1 MNKKISQFD
10 VATSLNTGDILTI
23 VQEGT
28 NKQISKE
35 DFNTSLSDTFATN
48 DKVAQVEE
56 DVDNLETKV
65 DSNYTDLSNKIVEGD
80 TNVTNNLTSTV
91 NSYYDVLNNKIITLE
106 DKHDSDLDS
115 VNNTVQ
121 EWIDEIDDKSTLDQ
135 LHDALNKITVLENL
149 VTQLAQLI
157 SEGGGGSGEVPGFHT
172 QSTATIFPLSGYY
185 YTGDTNDLTTTD
197 TLNQALSKLE
207 GKIRSVEGSI
217 GGDTKY
223 MITSYD
229 NTAPTDGNLYSA
241 RRSDMNYISKKTD
254 DTANGYIKFLKGI
267 QGGQTFREGFLGEG
281 ASLYPVNGRWK
292 FEVDDLFVRGAMT
305 VNELIVNEIKATGGD
320 ILVTIADI
328 EIIDVSTTDTNDYKC
343 KFDTQDGTKHNPF
356 VEGDQAI
363 CQIFDGKNVK
373 RYWRM
378 VSEVGDDYIVLSQS
392 VCEPGSAVPEVGD
405 KVLQLG
411 NRYPDHTDRRSAIMI
426 SARGSEGPSIT
437 FYDNI
442 DDFNL
447 VGKEY
452 TRISKNSKFVGT
464 ISQVSGNGDIVRV
477 PIDRGQYIPGTTY
490 YHYDRVSYDGRLW
503 LCMAIS
509 TTAEPSVDNE
519 EWLLQVDKGEAGQAG
534 DDVAK
539 WVEIVGDRL
548 FMYDNPDFTGTPE
561 PASITLT
568 CNTYGMENPTYVW
581 INKATNL
588 IISNSR
594 ELLVTPSM
602 FGDRRNMM
610 VRCTVTYDGKDY
622 YDETQ
627 LAKLGDGAQGENA
640 YYIDLSNGNMT
651 IPYDSSGNN
660 PLITITDV
668 YTYVYAYYGTNPL
681 VIQEITANTVEG
693 AATVNIEGD
702 KVSLTSLGSPSARI
716 QLHVK
721 INDNITLTKDLWINK
736 VHNGENGFDGV
747 DASYVMLSGEQI
759 FKYDQVGA
767 VTPSAIKLY
776 ATVYGLN
783 NPTYKWFWSVAGENN
798 WAELKNEV
806 GNILVVSPTGDYFK
820 GTVNEVTFKVE
831 VTTAAGGGPTY
842 TDMMTINKVFDGKD
856 GVSPYRGVL
865 SNESHTVPATYDGIV
880 DSADLANAK
889 TTYTLYQG
897 TRELEASEYT
907 ITYTNLDDNTQNQL
921 AHDTD
926 SKTLTVAR
934 LGNSYNSTVF
944 KVEFKVDSS
953 VVDVCDFTIT
963 KAKGGVPGD
972 YEISVYC
979 RSNESQP
986 GTPTF
991 NNRPS
996 AGGSYS
1002 NGNYWYVDAPASNGY
1017 AIWKS
1022 TALFDGKTGLKK
1034 SGESWTTPTK
1044 ISGIDG
1050 QDGSGTIM
1058 VFKAYSKTSTP
1069 STPTGS
1075 NVPPSGWYTSPP
1087 AYDSSYQALYM
1098 SKATVGTN
1106 NQATSSWSTPRPISG
1121 PAGPA
1126 GATGA
1131 SGPALNIRGEYVPG
1145 ARYYRSKDLVD
1156 IVYHT
1161 GTEKYYMV
1169 SPRITSTTATP
1180 GSSSEWTVMN
1190 SFENLATK
1198 LFFAEEAT
1206 IGGWVF
1212 SKANE
1217 SYIRSVSNTVRLDG
1231 SSSPKDNLHF
1241 AIGANAFSSP
1251 SSAVLRIDKTGK
1263 LFCSNVELTGKI
1275 TANSGKIGGFSI
1287 ENSWLKTDT
1296 SIANNATFISMT
1308 NSAATIRFGQDLVPS
1323 SAGGSFTLTS
1333 EITNNNTQSTS
1344 FLGKTQ
1350 NCAIRAKATKANR
1363 NIGLYSVGK
1372 IISTDGVSWLTD
1384 VKTVWKTSF
1393 PYDELHAC
1401 NEFVFQLDKDMSF
1414 NLPTPAQISNAWG
1427 GTTGNSNGADPQWQS
1442 LYTFT
1447 LLNTRHSK
1455 RLWVRG
1461 VSEAPLV
1468 NHDGAIHNPGNYTYG
1483 TEVLYPGDVC
1493 TFRYFNRNWH
1503 IDVISRK

>member
-35 DFNTSLSDTFATN
+35 NFTTSLSDTFATN

-121 EWIDEIDDKSTLDQ
+121 EWIDEIDNKSTLDQ
-135 LHDALNKITVLENL
+135 LHDALNKVTVLENL

-223 MITSYD
+223 MITSND

-241 RRSDMNYISKKTD
+241 KRSDMNYISKKTD

-320 ILVTIADI
+320 ILVTVADI

-490 YHYDRVSYDGRLW
+490 YYYDRVSYDGRLW

-509 TTAEPSVDNE
+509 TTNPPSVDNE

-539 WVEIVGDRL
+539 WVEITGERL
-548 FMYDNPDFTGTPE
+548 FMYDNPDFTGDPK
-561 PASITLT
+561 PALITLT
-568 CNTYGMENPTYVW
+568 CNAYGMENPTYVW
-581 INKATNL
+581 TNKYTSEVIGDTKYL
-588 IISNSR
+588 DVR
-594 ELLVTPSM
+594 PDM
-602 FGDRRNMM
+602 FGDRRNIL
-610 VRCTVTYDGKDY
+610 VRCTVTYEGSEY

-640 YYIDLSNGNMT
+640 YYVDLSNGNMT
-651 IPYDSSGNN
+651 VPYDSSGNN

-681 VIQEITANTVEG
+681 VIQEITAETVDG
-693 AATVNIEGD
+693 VATVSIEND

-716 QLHVK
+716 QLTIK
-721 INDNITLTKDLWINK
+721 INDSVTLTKDLWINK
-736 VHNGENGFDGV
+736 VHNGEDGFDGV
-747 DASYVMLSGEQI
+747 DASYVMLSGEQV
-759 FKYDQVGA
+759 FKYDKSGTVS
-767 VTPSAIKLY
+767 PSNITLY
-776 ATVYGLN
+776 ANVYGLTSV
-783 NPTYKWFWSVAGENN
+783 TYTWSWSVAGENS
-798 WAELKNEV
+798 WTTLDNEN
-806 GNILVVSPTGDYFK
+806 GSTLLVSPTGSYF
-820 GTVNEVTFKVE
+820 GSSVNEVTFRVE
-831 VTTAAGGGPTY
+831 VTSTNGGGATY
-842 TDMMTINKVFDGKD
+842 YDVLTINKLYDGKD
-856 GVSPYRGVL
+856 GESPYRGVL
-865 SNESHTVPATYDGIV
+865 SNEAHTVAAMYNGTV
-880 DSADLANAK
+880 DSAELAKAK

-897 TRELEASEYT
+897 TRELSTSEYS
-907 ITYTNLDDNTQNQL
+907 ISYTNVDDTYQNQL
-921 AHDTD
+921 SHSSSTR
-926 SKTLTVAR
+926 TLTVAR
-934 LGNSYNSTVF
+934 LGTSYDSTVF
-944 KVEFKVDSS
+944 KIEFKVGGKT
-953 VVDVCDFTIT
+953 VDVCDFTIT

-972 YEISVYC
+972 FEISVYC
-979 RSNESQP
+979 KTTSSSVSA
-986 GTPTF
+986 PTF
-991 NNRPS
+991 SSRPS
-996 AGGSYS
+996 VGGSYS
-1002 NGNYWYVDAPASNGY
+1002 NGNYWYIDPPAATGSY

-1022 TALFDGKTGLKK
+1022 TALFDGETGLKK
-1034 SGESWTTPTK
+1034 SGEVWTTPVK
-1044 ISGIDG
+1044 ISGMDG
-1050 QDGSGTIM
+1050 QDGQDGDRG
-1058 VFKAYSKTSTP
+1058 P
-1069 STPTGS
+1069 QGPQG
-1075 NVPPSGWYTSPP
+1075 PPGEDG
-1087 AYDSSYQALYM
+1087 AKGD
-1098 SKATVGTN
+1098 
-1106 NQATSSWSTPRPISG
+1106 SG
-1121 PAGPA
+1121 PG
-1126 GATGA
+1126 
-1131 SGPALNIRGEYVPG
+1131 LNFRGEYNSS
-1145 ARYYRSKDLVD
+1145 YYYYWTDDLRDVVKRGG
-1156 IVYHT
+1156 VYYAANKAT
-1161 GTEKYYMV
+1161 
-1169 SPRITSTTATP
+1169 ITP
-1180 GSSSEWTVMN
+1180 GWSASEWKAMN
-1190 SFENLATK
+1190 SFENIATGI
-1198 LFFAEEAT
+1198 LFAEEAT
-1206 IGGWVF
+1206 IGGWRF
-1212 SKANE
+1212 SPAD
-1217 SYIRSVSNTVRLDG
+1217 SGYIRSLTGNACIYGRETASIPVFATGDTDGHRGFDETTNMSNPNASVKIWQSGIIAVGSDLDSCGMSGIGTGSNSVRFWAGEVHSNRNSAPFKVMQDG
-1231 SSSPKDNLHF
+1231 SFVATN
-1241 AIGANAFSSP
+1241 G
-1251 SSAVLRIDKTGK
+1251 T
-1263 LFCSNVELTGKI
+1263 LTGTFQTRSSGSRVTIQARGTALSI
-1275 TANSGKIGGFSI
+1275 TDSSGKETVAVYGNEIGGSI
-1287 ENSWLKTDT
+1287 TLRDSSTGGLGYEVILSRNGFRLYTT
-1296 SIANNATFISMT
+1296 ST
-1308 NSAATIRFGQDLVPS
+1308 NFY
-1323 SAGGSFTLTS
+1323 
-1333 EITNNNTQSTS
+1333 
-1344 FLGKTQ
+1344 
-1350 NCAIRAKATKANR
+1350 
-1363 NIGLYSVGK
+1363 NIGVGSNNM
-1372 IISTDGVSWLTD
+1372 IYTRIPIAASNHS
-1384 VKTVWKTSF
+1384 
-1393 PYDELHAC
+1393 
-1401 NEFVFQLDKDMSF
+1401 
-1414 NLPTPAQISNAWG
+1414 NLPSGALYRDSNY
-1427 GTTGNSNGADPQWQS
+1427 NVKVKP
-1442 LYTFT
+1442 
-1447 LLNTRHSK
+1447 
-1455 RLWVRG
+1455 
-1461 VSEAPLV
+1461 
-1468 NHDGAIHNPGNYTYG
+1468 
-1483 TEVLYPGDVC
+1483 
-1493 TFRYFNRNWH
+1493 
-1503 IDVISRK
+1503 

>member
-135 LHDALNKITVLENL
+135 LHNALNKITVLENL

-157 SEGGGGSGEVPGFHT
+157 SEGGGTSGEVPGFHT

-241 RRSDMNYISKKTD
+241 KRSDMNYISKKTD

-320 ILVTIADI
+320 ILVTVADI

-490 YHYDRVSYDGRLW
+490 YYYDRVSYDGRLW

-509 TTAEPSVDNE
+509 TTNPPSVDNE

-539 WVEIVGDRL
+539 WVEITGERL
-548 FMYDNPDFTGTPE
+548 FMYDNPDFTGDPK
-561 PASITLT
+561 PATITLT
-568 CNTYGMENPTYVW
+568 CNAYGMENPTYVW
-581 INKATNL
+581 TNKYTSEVIGDTKYL
-588 IISNSR
+588 DVR
-594 ELLVTPSM
+594 PDM
-602 FGDRRNMM
+602 FGDRRNIL
-610 VRCTVTYDGKDY
+610 VRCTVTYEGSEY

-640 YYIDLSNGNMT
+640 YYVDLSNGNMT
-651 IPYDSSGNN
+651 VPYDSSGNN

-681 VIQEITANTVEG
+681 VIQEITAETVDG
-693 AATVNIEGD
+693 VATVSIEND

-716 QLHVK
+716 KLTIK
-721 INDNITLTKDLWINK
+721 INDSVTLTKDLWINK
-736 VHNGENGFDGV
+736 VHNGEDGFDGV
-747 DASYVMLSGEQI
+747 DASYVMLSGEQV
-759 FKYDQVGA
+759 FKYNKSGTVS
-767 VTPSAIKLY
+767 PSNITLY
-776 ATVYGLN
+776 ANVYGLTSV
-783 NPTYKWFWSVAGENN
+783 TYTWSWSVAGENS
-798 WAELKNEV
+798 WTTLDNEN
-806 GNILVVSPTGDYFK
+806 GSTLLVSPTGSYF
-820 GTVNEVTFKVE
+820 GSSVNEVTFRVE
-831 VTTAAGGGPTY
+831 VTSTNGGGATY
-842 TDMMTINKVFDGKD
+842 YDVLTINKLYDGKD
-856 GVSPYRGVL
+856 GESPYRGVL
-865 SNESHTVPATYDGIV
+865 SNEAHTVAAMYNGTV
-880 DSADLANAK
+880 DSAELAKAK

-897 TRELEASEYT
+897 TRELSTSEYS
-907 ITYTNLDDNTQNQL
+907 ISYTNVDDTYQNQL
-921 AHDTD
+921 SHSSSTR
-926 SKTLTVAR
+926 TLTVAR
-934 LGNSYNSTVF
+934 LGTSYDSTVF
-944 KVEFKVDSS
+944 KIEFKVGGKT
-953 VVDVCDFTIT
+953 VDVCDFTIT

-972 YEISVYC
+972 FEISVYC
-979 RSNESQP
+979 KTTSSSV
-986 GTPTF
+986 GAPTF
-991 NNRPS
+991 SSRPS

-1002 NGNYWYVDAPASNGY
+1002 NGNYWYIDPPAATGSY

-1022 TALFDGKTGLKK
+1022 TALFDGETGLKK
-1034 SGESWTTPTK
+1034 SGESWTTPVK
-1044 ISGIDG
+1044 ISGMDG
-1050 QDGSGTIM
+1050 QDGQDGDRG
-1058 VFKAYSKTSTP
+1058 P
-1069 STPTGS
+1069 QGPQG
-1075 NVPPSGWYTSPP
+1075 PPGEDG
-1087 AYDSSYQALYM
+1087 AKGD
-1098 SKATVGTN
+1098 
-1106 NQATSSWSTPRPISG
+1106 SG
-1121 PAGPA
+1121 PG
-1126 GATGA
+1126 
-1131 SGPALNIRGEYVPG
+1131 LNFRGEYNSS
-1145 ARYYRSKDLVD
+1145 YYYYWTDDLRDVVKRNG
-1156 IVYHT
+1156 VYYAANKAT
-1161 GTEKYYMV
+1161 
-1169 SPRITSTTATP
+1169 ITP
-1180 GSSSEWTVMN
+1180 GWSASEWKAMN
-1190 SFENLATK
+1190 SFENIATGV
-1198 LFFAEEAT
+1198 LFAEEAT
-1206 IGGWVF
+1206 IGGWRF
-1212 SKANE
+1212 SPAD
-1217 SYIRSVSNTVRLDG
+1217 SGYIRS
-1231 SSSPKDNLHF
+1231 
-1241 AIGANAFSSP
+1241 
-1251 SSAVLRIDKTGK
+1251 
-1263 LFCSNVELTGKI
+1263 LTGNACLYGKETAQIPVFAAGNEEGYKGFDSSTGMSNPKASVKI
-1275 TANSGKIGGFSI
+1275 WQSGYIAVGSDSNNCGMSGVG
-1287 ENSWLKTDT
+1287 T
-1296 SIANNATFISMT
+1296 SGDSVRFWAGKVFESR
-1308 NSAATIRFGQDLVPS
+1308 NSAPFKVTQD
-1323 SAGGSFTLTS
+1323 GSFTANNGTLTGAFKTGTS
-1333 EITNNNTQSTS
+1333 GVRIIMDPSGTTYPFVMYNSSGARSMTIDMDADSGGYSIINLGYYTNSSISSGCYMSTAGFGFTASGKCS
-1344 FLGKTQ
+1344 FTVGVGPHYTIP
-1350 NCAIRAKATKANR
+1350 NS
-1363 NIGLYSVGK
+1363 LYLKLS
-1372 IISTDGVSWLTD
+1372 
-1384 VKTVWKTSF
+1384 
-1393 PYDELHAC
+1393 
-1401 NEFVFQLDKDMSF
+1401 
-1414 NLPTPAQISNAWG
+1414 NLPTSAANLPS
-1427 GTTGNSNGADPQWQS
+1427 GAVFRD
-1442 LYTFT
+1442 
-1447 LLNTRHSK
+1447 
-1455 RLWVRG
+1455 
-1461 VSEAPLV
+1461 
-1468 NHDGAIHNPGNYTYG
+1468 
-1483 TEVLYPGDVC
+1483 GDVLK
-1493 TFRYFNRNWH
+1493 
-1503 IDVISRK
+1503 IKV

>member
-157 SEGGGGSGEVPGFHT
+157 SEGGGTSGEVPGFHT

-223 MITSYD
+223 MITSND

-241 RRSDMNYISKKTD
+241 KRSDMNYISKKTD

-320 ILVTIADI
+320 ILVTVADI

-343 KFDTQDGTKHNPF
+343 KFDTQDGTKYNPF

-464 ISQVSGNGDIVRV
+464 ISQVSGNGDIIRV

-490 YHYDRVSYDGRLW
+490 YYYDRVSYDGRLW

-509 TTAEPSVDNE
+509 TTNPPSVDNE

-539 WVEIVGDRL
+539 WVEITGERL
-548 FMYDNPDFTGTPE
+548 FMYDNPDFTGDPN
-561 PASITLT
+561 PATITLT
-568 CNTYGMENPTYVW
+568 CNAYGMENPTYVW
-581 INKATNL
+581 TNKYTSEVIGDTKYL
-588 IISNSR
+588 DVR
-594 ELLVTPSM
+594 PDM
-602 FGDRRNMM
+602 FGDRRNIL
-610 VRCTVTYDGKDY
+610 VRCTVTYEGSEY

-640 YYIDLSNGNMT
+640 YYVDLSNGNMT
-651 IPYDSSGNN
+651 VPYDSSGNN

-681 VIQEITANTVEG
+681 VIQEITAETVDG
-693 AATVNIEGD
+693 VATVSIEND

-716 QLHVK
+716 QLTIK
-721 INDNITLTKDLWINK
+721 INDSVTLTKDLWINK
-736 VHNGENGFDGV
+736 VHNGEDGFDGV
-747 DASYVMLSGEQI
+747 DASYVMLSGEQV
-759 FKYDQVGA
+759 FKYDKSGTVS
-767 VTPSAIKLY
+767 PSNITLY
-776 ATVYGLN
+776 ANVYGLTSA
-783 NPTYKWFWSVAGENN
+783 TYTWSWSIAGENS
-798 WAELKNEV
+798 WTTLDNE
-806 GNILVVSPTGDYFK
+806 NSSTLLVSPTGSYF
-820 GTVNEVTFKVE
+820 GSSVNEVTFRVE
-831 VTTAAGGGPTY
+831 VTSTNGGGATY
-842 TDMMTINKVFDGKD
+842 YDVLTINKLYDGKD
-856 GVSPYRGVL
+856 GESPYRGVL
-865 SNESHTVPATYDGIV
+865 SNEAHTVAATYNGVV
-880 DSADLANAK
+880 DSDELAKAK

-897 TRELEASEYT
+897 TRELSTSEYS
-907 ITYTNLDDNTQNQL
+907 ISYTNVDDTYQNQL
-921 AHDTD
+921 SHDT
-926 SKTLTVAR
+926 STRTLTVAR
-934 LGNSYNSTVF
+934 LGTSYDSTVF
-944 KVEFKVDSS
+944 KIEFKVGGKT
-953 VVDVCDFTIT
+953 VDVCDFTIT

-972 YEISVYC
+972 FEISVYC
-979 RSNESQP
+979 KTTSSSV
-986 GTPTF
+986 GAPTF
-991 NNRPS
+991 SSRPS
-996 AGGSYS
+996 SGGSYS
-1002 NGNYWYVDAPASNGY
+1002 NGNYWYIDPPAATGSY

-1022 TALFDGKTGLKK
+1022 TALFDGETGLKK
-1034 SGESWTTPTK
+1034 SGESWTTPVK
-1044 ISGIDG
+1044 ISGMDG
-1050 QDGSGTIM
+1050 QDGQDGDRG
-1058 VFKAYSKTSTP
+1058 P
-1069 STPTGS
+1069 QGPQG
-1075 NVPPSGWYTSPP
+1075 PPGEDG
-1087 AYDSSYQALYM
+1087 AKGD
-1098 SKATVGTN
+1098 
-1106 NQATSSWSTPRPISG
+1106 SG
-1121 PAGPA
+1121 PG
-1126 GATGA
+1126 
-1131 SGPALNIRGEYVPG
+1131 LNFRGEYNKD
-1145 ARYYRSKDLVD
+1145 YYYYWTDDLRDVVKRNG
-1156 IVYHT
+1156 VYYAANKAT
-1161 GTEKYYMV
+1161 
-1169 SPRITSTTATP
+1169 ITP
-1180 GSSSEWTVMN
+1180 GWSASEWKAMN
-1190 SFENLATK
+1190 SFENIATGV
-1198 LFFAEEAT
+1198 LFAEEAT
-1206 IGGWVF
+1206 IGGWRF
-1212 SKANE
+1212 SPSDS
-1217 SYIRSVSNTVRLDG
+1217 SYIRSLSNKVCIYGADSGEDIPFLTAG
-1231 SSSPKDNLHF
+1231 S
-1241 AIGANAFSSP
+1241 GANYGFDTSTKKPNTKAP
-1251 SSAVLRIDKTGK
+1251 LKMYHGGT
-1263 LFCSNVELTGKI
+1263 LTVGDGQV
-1275 TANSGKIGGFSI
+1275 TAN
-1287 ENSWLKTDT
+1287 
-1296 SIANNATFISMT
+1296 
-1308 NSAATIRFGQDLVPS
+1308 
-1323 SAGGSFTLTS
+1323 AG
-1333 EITNNNTQSTS
+1333 ITGN
-1344 FLGKTQ
+1344 
-1350 NCAIRAKATKANR
+1350 
-1363 NIGLYSVGK
+1363 
-1372 IISTDGVSWLTD
+1372 
-1384 VKTVWKTSF
+1384 
-1393 PYDELHAC
+1393 
-1401 NEFVFQLDKDMSF
+1401 
-1414 NLPTPAQISNAWG
+1414 
-1427 GTTGNSNGADPQWQS
+1427 GTTGSSVRFWAGSTFSNRTSAPFRVKQDGSFEATNGTLTGTFQTGTSGSRVIIRSRGTAVSVVDSGGSETVNISGSDNSGSIILKD
-1442 LYTFT
+1442 
-1447 LLNTRHSK
+1447 HSGGG
-1455 RLWVRG
+1455 L
-1461 VSEAPLV
+1461 
-1468 NHDGAIHNPGNYTYG
+1468 G
-1483 TEVLYPGDVC
+1483 TEVQLNTKGFSLFKNSSLIAAIGYVYSSGGYMLVSKIPIAGANYSNLPSGTLYRDSNYNVKVKP
-1493 TFRYFNRNWH
+1493 
-1503 IDVISRK
+1503 

>member
-35 DFNTSLSDTFATN
+35 NFTTSLSDTFATN

-80 TNVTNNLTSTV
+80 TNVTNNLTSTI

-135 LHDALNKITVLENL
+135 LHDALNKVTVLENL

-223 MITSYD
+223 MITSND

-241 RRSDMNYISKKTD
+241 KRSDMNYISKKTD

-320 ILVTIADI
+320 ILVTVADI

-343 KFDTQDGTKHNPF
+343 KFDTQDGTKYNPF

-452 TRISKNSKFVGT
+452 TRISKNSQFVGT

-490 YHYDRVSYDGRLW
+490 YYYDRVSYDGRLW

-509 TTAEPSVDNE
+509 TTNPPSVDNE

-539 WVEIVGDRL
+539 WVEITGERL
-548 FMYDNPDFTGTPE
+548 FMYDNPDFTGDPK
-561 PASITLT
+561 PALITLT
-568 CNTYGMENPTYVW
+568 CNAYGMENPTYVW
-581 INKATNL
+581 TNKYTSEVIGDTKYL
-588 IISNSR
+588 DVR
-594 ELLVTPSM
+594 PDM
-602 FGDRRNMM
+602 FGDRRNIL
-610 VRCTVTYDGKDY
+610 VRCTVTYEGSEY

-651 IPYDSSGNN
+651 VPYDSSGNN

-681 VIQEITANTVEG
+681 VIQEITAETVDG
-693 AATVNIEGD
+693 VATVSIEND

-716 QLHVK
+716 QLTVK
-721 INDNITLTKDLWINK
+721 INDSVTLTKDLWINK
-736 VHNGENGFDGV
+736 VHNGEDGFDGV

-759 FKYDQVGA
+759 FKYDKVGA
-767 VTPSAIKLY
+767 VTPSNITLY

-783 NPTYKWFWSVAGENN
+783 DPIYKWSWSVAGENN
-798 WAELKNEV
+798 WTELTNEV
-806 GNILVVSPTGDYFK
+806 GSTLVVSPTGDYFN
-820 GTVNEVTFKVE
+820 GTTNEVTFKVE
-831 VTTAAGGGPTY
+831 VTTAAGGGSTY
-842 TDMMTINKVFDGKD
+842 MDMMTINKVFDGKD
-856 GVSPYRGVL
+856 GESPYRGLL
-865 SNESHTVPATYDGIV
+865 SNESHTVPATYNGIV
-880 DSADLANAK
+880 DSTDLAKAK

-897 TRELEASEYT
+897 TRELETSEYT

-921 AHDTD
+921 AHDTS

-934 LGNSYNSTVF
+934 LGNSYDSTVF
-944 KVEFKVDSS
+944 KIEFKVGGKT
-953 VVDVCDFTIT
+953 VDVCDFTIT

-972 YEISVYC
+972 FEISVYC
-979 RSNESQP
+979 KTTSSSV
-986 GTPTF
+986 GAPTF
-991 NNRPS
+991 SSRPS
-996 AGGSYS
+996 SGGSYS
-1002 NGNYWYVDAPASNGY
+1002 NGNYWYIDPPAATGSY

-1022 TALFDGKTGLKK
+1022 TALFDGETGLKK
-1034 SGESWTTPTK
+1034 SGEVWTTPVK
-1044 ISGIDG
+1044 ISGQDG
-1050 QDGSGTIM
+1050 QDGQDGEQG
-1058 VFKAYSKTSTP
+1058 P
-1069 STPTGS
+1069 QGPQG
-1075 NVPPSGWYTSPP
+1075 PPGENG
-1087 AYDSSYQALYM
+1087 AKGD
-1098 SKATVGTN
+1098 
-1106 NQATSSWSTPRPISG
+1106 SG
-1121 PAGPA
+1121 PG
-1126 GATGA
+1126 
-1131 SGPALNIRGEYVPG
+1131 LNFRGEYNSS
-1145 ARYYRSKDLVD
+1145 YYYYWTDDLRDVVKRSG
-1156 IVYHT
+1156 VYYAANKAT
-1161 GTEKYYMV
+1161 
-1169 SPRITSTTATP
+1169 ITP
-1180 GSSSEWTVMN
+1180 GWSASEWKAMN
-1190 SFENLATK
+1190 SFENIATGV
-1198 LFFAEEAT
+1198 LFAEEAT
-1206 IGGWVF
+1206 IGGWRF
-1212 SKANE
+1212 SPSDS
-1217 SYIRSVSNTVRLDG
+1217 SYIRAVSNTVCIYGADASEDVPFLSAGYGSNYGYNTSTKKPNTKAPLKMYAGGTITVGDGQVTANAGITGNGTTSSSVRFWAGSTFDNRTSAPFRVKQDG
-1231 SSSPKDNLHF
+1231 SFVATNGTLTGTFQTKDSGARIYISSTNLNMYN
-1241 AIGANAFSSP
+1241 GSNAEVFSLESYDLSSVKTASININHVINGRIQSSMFISP
-1251 SSAVLRIDKTGK
+1251 SVIEKRSQGVLWAALGGAYG
-1263 LFCSNVELTGKI
+1263 LFVRPGI
-1275 TANSGKIGGFSI
+1275 
-1287 ENSWLKTDT
+1287 
-1296 SIANNATFISMT
+1296 
-1308 NSAATIRFGQDLVPS
+1308 LVNQ
-1323 SAGGSFTLTS
+1323 T
-1333 EITNNNTQSTS
+1333 EITDSAYPAGTIYYDTKDGNR
-1344 FLGKTQ
+1344 LKIKT
-1350 NCAIRAKATKANR
+1350 A
-1363 NIGLYSVGK
+1363 
-1372 IISTDGVSWLTD
+1372 
-1384 VKTVWKTSF
+1384 
-1393 PYDELHAC
+1393 
-1401 NEFVFQLDKDMSF
+1401 
-1414 NLPTPAQISNAWG
+1414 
-1427 GTTGNSNGADPQWQS
+1427 
-1442 LYTFT
+1442 
-1447 LLNTRHSK
+1447 
-1455 RLWVRG
+1455 
-1461 VSEAPLV
+1461 
-1468 NHDGAIHNPGNYTYG
+1468 
-1483 TEVLYPGDVC
+1483 
-1493 TFRYFNRNWH
+1493 
-1503 IDVISRK
+1503 

>member
-157 SEGGGGSGEVPGFHT
+157 SEGGNTSGEVPGFHT

-223 MITSYD
+223 MITSND

-241 RRSDMNYISKKTD
+241 KRSDLNYISKKNN
-254 DTANGYIKFLKGI
+254 DTANGYITFLNGI

-320 ILVTIADI
+320 ILVTVADM
-328 EIIDVSTTDTNDYKC
+328 EIIEVTTTETNDYKC
-343 KFDTQDGTKHNPF
+343 KFDTQDGTKYNQF

-378 VSEVGDDYIVLSQS
+378 VSEVGDDYVVLSQS

-405 KVLQLG
+405 TILQLG

-426 SARGSEGPSIT
+426 SARGTEGPSIT

-447 VGKEY
+447 VDKEY
-452 TRISKNSKFVGT
+452 TRISKNSRFVGT

-490 YHYDRVSYDGRLW
+490 YYYDRVSYDGRLW
-503 LCMAIS
+503 LCMATS

-548 FMYDNPDFTGTPE
+548 FMYDNPEFTGTPE

-581 INKATNL
+581 TNRYTNEIIGNSKEL
-588 IISNSR
+588 I
-594 ELLVTPSM
+594 VTPSR
-602 FGDRRNMM
+602 FDDRRNILI
-610 VRCTVTYDGKDY
+610 RCTVTYEGSEY

-651 IPYDSSGNN
+651 VPYDSSGNN

-668 YTYVYAYYGTNPL
+668 YTYVYAYYGITPL
-681 VIQEITANTVEG
+681 VIQEIKASVVDGT
-693 AATVNIEGD
+693 ATVSIEND

-716 QLHVK
+716 QLTVK
-721 INDNITLTKDLWINK
+721 INDSITLTKDLWVNK
-736 VHNGENGFDGV
+736 VQNGEDGFDGT
-747 DASYVMLSGEQI
+747 DASYVLLSGEQV
-759 FKYDQVGA
+759 FKYDKNNTVS
-767 VTPSAIKLY
+767 PSNITLY
-776 ATVYGLN
+776 ASVYN
-783 NPTYKWFWSVAGENN
+783 ISSVYYTWSWSIAGENN
-798 WAELKNEV
+798 WTTLTNEV
-806 GNILVVSPTGDYFK
+806 DNTLLVSPTGSYFSS
-820 GTVNEVTFKVE
+820 GVEEVTFKVE
-831 VTTAAGGGPTY
+831 VTSTNGGGAVY
-842 TDMMTINKVFDGKD
+842 SDMMTINKLYDGTD
-856 GVSPYRGVL
+856 GISPYHGTL
-865 SNESHTVPATYDGIV
+865 SNESHTVAATYDGAV
-880 DSADLANAK
+880 SSAELSKAK
-889 TTYTLYQG
+889 TTYALYQG
-897 TRELEASEYT
+897 ITELDANEYT
-907 ITYTNLDDNTQNQL
+907 ISYTNLDDNTQNQL

-934 LGNSYNSTVF
+934 LGSSYDSTVF
-944 KVEFKVDSS
+944 KVEFKVGGS

-986 GTPTF
+986 SAPSF
-991 NNRPS
+991 SSRPS
-996 AGGSYS
+996 SGGSYS
-1002 NGNYWYVDAPASNGY
+1002 NGNYWYIDAPASNGY

-1022 TALFDGKTGLKK
+1022 TALFDGETGLKK
-1034 SGESWTTPTK
+1034 SGETWTTPTK
-1044 ISGIDG
+1044 ISGVDG
-1050 QDGSGTIM
+1050 QDGSGTVM
-1058 VFKAYSKTSTP
+1058 VFRTYTKGSTP
-1069 STPTGS
+1069 PTPSGTS
-1075 NVPPSGWYTSPP
+1075 VPPSNWYTNPP
-1087 AYDSSYQALYM
+1087 TYDEDYYDLFM
-1098 SKATVGTN
+1098 SKATVSADN
-1106 NQATSSWSTPRPISG
+1106 VATSSWSTPVKING
-1121 PAGPA
+1121 PAGPQ
-1126 GATGA
+1126 GATGD
-1131 SGPALNIRGEYVPG
+1131 SGPALNIRGEWKSSTT
-1145 ARYYRSKDLVD
+1145 YYRNSDLVD
-1156 IVYHT
+1156 VVYYT
-1161 GTEKYYMV
+1161 NTNTYYMV
-1169 SPRITSTTATP
+1169 SSGIANTTAEPST
-1180 GSSSEWTVMN
+1180 SNAWTALN

-1198 LFFAEEAT
+1198 LFFAKEAT
-1206 IGGWVF
+1206 IGGWQFSETSENYIKSIQGNVCLYGRETSEVPVF
-1212 SKANE
+1212 AAGNTDGYRGFDSTNKRANPYA
-1217 SYIRSVSNTVRLDG
+1217 SIKIWQSGYIGVGSGTNACGMSGTGTDSSSVRFWAGITYDSRSSAPFRVLQDG
-1231 SSSPKDNLHF
+1231 SF
-1241 AIGANAFSSP
+1241 FS
-1251 SSAVLRIDKTGK
+1251 TNGT
-1263 LFCSNVELTGKI
+1263 LTGVFQTGTSGVRI
-1275 TANSGKIGGFSI
+1275 VINPTTTTYPFVMYNGNGTRCMTIDMDEDSGGYSIINLGYYANSSI
-1287 ENSWLKTDT
+1287 S
-1296 SIANNATFISMT
+1296 SGIFIST
-1308 NSAATIRFGQDLVPS
+1308 
-1323 SAGGSFTLTS
+1323 AGLGFRASGCSFAVTS
-1333 EITNNNTQSTS
+1333 GASTS
-1344 FLGKTQ
+1344 FPNALGL
-1350 NCAIRAKATKANR
+1350 R
-1363 NIGLYSVGK
+1363 LS
-1372 IISTDGVSWLTD
+1372 
-1384 VKTVWKTSF
+1384 
-1393 PYDELHAC
+1393 
-1401 NEFVFQLDKDMSF
+1401 
-1414 NLPTPAQISNAWG
+1414 NLPTSSSG
-1427 GTTGNSNGADPQWQS
+1427 LSSGMVYRDGE
-1442 LYTFT
+1442 T
-1447 LLNTRHSK
+1447 LKIT
-1455 RLWVRG
+1455 V
-1461 VSEAPLV
+1461 
-1468 NHDGAIHNPGNYTYG
+1468 
-1483 TEVLYPGDVC
+1483 
-1493 TFRYFNRNWH
+1493 
-1503 IDVISRK
+1503 

>member
-106 DKHDSDLDS
+106 GKHDSDLDS

-254 DTANGYIKFLKGI
+254 DIANGYIKFLKGI

-320 ILVTIADI
+320 ILVTVADM

-343 KFDTQDGTKHNPF
+343 KFDTQDGTKYNQF

-490 YHYDRVSYDGRLW
+490 YYYDRVSYDGRLW

-509 TTAEPSVDNE
+509 TTNPPSVDNE

-539 WVEIVGDRL
+539 WVEITGERL
-548 FMYDNPDFTGTPE
+548 FMYDNPNFTGDPK
-561 PASITLT
+561 PAMITLT
-568 CNTYGMENPTYVW
+568 CNAYGMENPTYVW
-581 INKATNL
+581 TNKYTSEVIGDTKYL
-588 IISNSR
+588 DVR
-594 ELLVTPSM
+594 PDM
-602 FGDRRNMM
+602 FGDRRNIL
-610 VRCTVTYDGKDY
+610 VRCTVTYEGSEY

-640 YYIDLSNGNMT
+640 YYVDLSNGNMT
-651 IPYDSSGNN
+651 VPYDSSGNN

-681 VIQEITANTVEG
+681 VIQEITAETVDG
-693 AATVNIEGD
+693 VATVSIEND

-716 QLHVK
+716 KLTIK
-721 INDNITLTKDLWINK
+721 INDSVTLTKDLWINK
-736 VHNGENGFDGV
+736 VHNGEDGFDGV
-747 DASYVMLSGEQI
+747 DASYVMLSGEQV
-759 FKYDQVGA
+759 FKYDKSGTVS
-767 VTPSAIKLY
+767 PSNITLY
-776 ATVYGLN
+776 ANVYGLTSV
-783 NPTYKWFWSVAGENN
+783 TYTWSWSVAGENS
-798 WAELKNEV
+798 WTTLDNEN
-806 GNILVVSPTGDYFK
+806 GSTLLVSPTGSYF
-820 GTVNEVTFKVE
+820 GSSVNEVTFRVE
-831 VTTAAGGGPTY
+831 VTSTNGGGATY
-842 TDMMTINKVFDGKD
+842 YDVLTINKLYDGKD
-856 GVSPYRGVL
+856 GESPYRGVL
-865 SNESHTVPATYDGIV
+865 SNEAHTVAATYNGVV
-880 DSADLANAK
+880 DSDELAKAK

-897 TRELEASEYT
+897 TRELNTSEYS
-907 ITYTNLDDNTQNQL
+907 ISYTNVDDTYQNQL
-921 AHDTD
+921 SHNSSTR
-926 SKTLTVAR
+926 TLTVAR
-934 LGNSYNSTVF
+934 LGNSYDSTVF
-944 KVEFKVDSS
+944 KIEFKVGGKT
-953 VVDVCDFTIT
+953 VDVCDFTIT

-979 RSNESQP
+979 KTTSSSV
-986 GTPTF
+986 GAPTF
-991 NNRPS
+991 NSRPS

-1002 NGNYWYVDAPASNGY
+1002 NGNYWYIDPPAATGSY

-1022 TALFDGKTGLKK
+1022 TALFDGETGLKK
-1034 SGESWTTPTK
+1034 SGESWTTPVK
-1044 ISGIDG
+1044 ISGMDG
-1050 QDGSGTIM
+1050 QNGQNGSPGPQGPPGD
-1058 VFKAYSKTSTP
+1058 KGD
-1069 STPTGS
+1069 TGAK
-1075 NVPPSGWYTSPP
+1075 G
-1087 AYDSSYQALYM
+1087 D
-1098 SKATVGTN
+1098 
-1106 NQATSSWSTPRPISG
+1106 SG
-1121 PAGPA
+1121 PG
-1126 GATGA
+1126 
-1131 SGPALNIRGEYVPG
+1131 LNFRGEYNDN
-1145 ARYYRSKDLVD
+1145 YYYYWTEDLRDVVKRNG
-1156 IVYHT
+1156 VYYAANKAT
-1161 GTEKYYMV
+1161 
-1169 SPRITSTTATP
+1169 ITP
-1180 GSSSEWTVMN
+1180 GWSASEWKAMN
-1190 SFENLATK
+1190 SFENIATGV
-1198 LFFAEEAT
+1198 LFAEEAT
-1206 IGGWVF
+1206 IGGWRF
-1212 SKANE
+1212 SPSNS
-1217 SYIRSVSNTVRLDG
+1217 SYIRALSNTVCIYGADASEDVPFLSAGSGSNYGYDTSTKKPNTKAPLKIYAGGTITVGDGQVTADAGITGNGTSWDSVRFWAGETFANRTSAPFKVTQNGSVRATNGDFYGKFTAGASSGKRLVIDNSDPTWPMKFYNSNNKAILQLGTDTTG
-1231 SSSPKDNLHF
+1231 SSMILS
-1241 AIGANAFSSP
+1241 
-1251 SSAVLRIDKTGK
+1251 
-1263 LFCSNVELTGKI
+1263 
-1275 TANSGKIGGFSI
+1275 
-1287 ENSWLKTDT
+1287 
-1296 SIANNATFISMT
+1296 
-1308 NSAATIRFGQDLVPS
+1308 
-1323 SAGGSFTLTS
+1323 GGSNGYTMT
-1333 EITNNNTQSTS
+1333 ISTS
-1344 FLGKTQ
+1344 GLIFQGGNGGLWFDSNDGKCRIVL
-1350 NCAIRAKATKANR
+1350 N
-1363 NIGLYSVGK
+1363 
-1372 IISTDGVSWLTD
+1372 
-1384 VKTVWKTSF
+1384 
-1393 PYDELHAC
+1393 
-1401 NEFVFQLDKDMSF
+1401 
-1414 NLPTPAQISNAWG
+1414 NLPTSSSG
-1427 GTTGNSNGADPQWQS
+1427 LTTGQ
-1442 LYTFT
+1442 LYRDG
-1447 LLNTRHSK
+1447 NTVK
-1455 RLWVRG
+1455 IV
-1461 VSEAPLV
+1461 A
-1468 NHDGAIHNPGNYTYG
+1468 
-1483 TEVLYPGDVC
+1483 
-1493 TFRYFNRNWH
+1493 
-1503 IDVISRK
+1503 

>member
-135 LHDALNKITVLENL
+135 LHDALNKVTVLENL

-223 MITSYD
+223 MITSND

-241 RRSDMNYISKKTD
+241 KRSDMNYISKKTD

-320 ILVTIADI
+320 ILVTVADI

-490 YHYDRVSYDGRLW
+490 YYYDRVSYDGRLW

-509 TTAEPSVDNE
+509 TTNPPSVDNE

-539 WVEIVGDRL
+539 WVEITGERL
-548 FMYDNPDFTGTPE
+548 FMYDNPDFTGDPN
-561 PASITLT
+561 PAVITLT
-568 CNTYGMENPTYVW
+568 CNAYGMENPTYVW
-581 INKATNL
+581 TNKYTSEVIGDTKYL
-588 IISNSR
+588 DVR
-594 ELLVTPSM
+594 PDM
-602 FGDRRNMM
+602 FGDRRNIL
-610 VRCTVTYDGKDY
+610 VRCTVTYEGSEY

-640 YYIDLSNGNMT
+640 YYVDLSNGNMT
-651 IPYDSSGNN
+651 VPYDSSGNN

-681 VIQEITANTVEG
+681 AIQEITAETVDG
-693 AATVNIEGD
+693 VATVSIEND

-716 QLHVK
+716 QLTIK
-721 INDNITLTKDLWINK
+721 INDSVTLTKDLWINK
-736 VHNGENGFDGV
+736 VHNGEDGFDGI
-747 DASYVMLSGEQI
+747 DASYVMLSGEQV
-759 FKYDQVGA
+759 FKYDKSGTVS
-767 VTPSAIKLY
+767 PSNITLY
-776 ATVYGLN
+776 ANVYGLTSV
-783 NPTYKWFWSVAGENN
+783 TYTWSWSVAGENS
-798 WAELKNEV
+798 WTTLDNEN
-806 GNILVVSPTGDYFK
+806 GSTLLVSPTGSYF
-820 GTVNEVTFKVE
+820 GSSVNEVTFRVE
-831 VTTAAGGGPTY
+831 VTSTNGGGATY
-842 TDMMTINKVFDGKD
+842 YDVLTINKLYDGKD
-856 GVSPYRGVL
+856 GESPYRGVL
-865 SNESHTVPATYDGIV
+865 SNEAHTVAAMYNGTV
-880 DSADLANAK
+880 DSAELAKAK

-897 TRELEASEYT
+897 TRELSTSEYS
-907 ITYTNLDDNTQNQL
+907 ISYTNVDDTYQNQL
-921 AHDTD
+921 SHNT
-926 SKTLTVAR
+926 STRTLTVAR
-934 LGNSYNSTVF
+934 LGNSYDSTVF
-944 KVEFKVDSS
+944 KIEFKVSGK

-979 RSNESQP
+979 KTTSSSV
-986 GTPTF
+986 GAPTF
-991 NNRPS
+991 SSRPS
-996 AGGSYS
+996 SGGSYS
-1002 NGNYWYVDAPASNGY
+1002 NGNYWYIDPPAATGSY

-1022 TALFDGKTGLKK
+1022 TALFDGETGLKK
-1034 SGESWTTPTK
+1034 SGESWTTPVK
-1044 ISGIDG
+1044 ISGMDG
-1050 QDGSGTIM
+1050 QDGQDGDRG
-1058 VFKAYSKTSTP
+1058 P
-1069 STPTGS
+1069 QGPQG
-1075 NVPPSGWYTSPP
+1075 PPGEDG
-1087 AYDSSYQALYM
+1087 AKGD
-1098 SKATVGTN
+1098 
-1106 NQATSSWSTPRPISG
+1106 SG
-1121 PAGPA
+1121 PG
-1126 GATGA
+1126 
-1131 SGPALNIRGEYVPG
+1131 LNFRGEYNPD
-1145 ARYYRSKDLVD
+1145 YYYYWTEDLRDVVKRNG
-1156 IVYHT
+1156 I
-1161 GTEKYYMV
+1161 YYAANKA
-1169 SPRITSTTATP
+1169 SITP
-1180 GSSSEWTVMN
+1180 GWSSLEWKIMN
-1190 SFENLATK
+1190 SFENIATGV
-1198 LFFAEEAT
+1198 LFAEEAT
-1206 IGGWVF
+1206 IGGWRF
-1212 SKANE
+1212 SPSNS
-1217 SYIRSVSNTVRLDG
+1217 SYIRALSNTVCIYGADASEDIPFLSAGSGTNYGYDTSTKKPNTKAPLKIYACGTITVGDGQVTANAGITGNGTSGDSVRFWAGNTFANRTSAPFIVKQDG
-1231 SSSPKDNLHF
+1231 SFKATNGTLTGTFKTTSSGNRFEINQANSLKMYNNKDQALCSLSFQLSEVSNVYWSELKMYNVSTS
-1241 AIGANAFSSP
+1241 GAV
-1251 SSAVLRIDKTGK
+1251 SSAYVSLTPGTLKFVDSSGTTIID
-1263 LFCSNVELTGKI
+1263 
-1275 TANSGKIGGFSI
+1275 
-1287 ENSWLKTDT
+1287 SWYMKFNT
-1296 SIANNATFISMT
+1296 SKF
-1308 NSAATIRFGQDLVPS
+1308 PS
-1323 SAGGSFTLTS
+1323 QASVSSYSAGTIYVDKRDG
-1333 EITNNNTQSTS
+1333 
-1344 FLGKTQ
+1344 
-1350 NCAIRAKATKANR
+1350 NR
-1363 NIGLYSVGK
+1363 LK
-1372 IISTDGVSWLTD
+1372 M
-1384 VKTVWKTSF
+1384 KF
-1393 PYDELHAC
+1393 
-1401 NEFVFQLDKDMSF
+1401 
-1414 NLPTPAQISNAWG
+1414 
-1427 GTTGNSNGADPQWQS
+1427 
-1442 LYTFT
+1442 
-1447 LLNTRHSK
+1447 
-1455 RLWVRG
+1455 
-1461 VSEAPLV
+1461 
-1468 NHDGAIHNPGNYTYG
+1468 
-1483 TEVLYPGDVC
+1483 
-1493 TFRYFNRNWH
+1493 
-1503 IDVISRK
+1503 

>member
-223 MITSYD
+223 MITSND
-229 NTAPTDGNLYSA
+229 NTAPTDNNLYSA

-320 ILVTIADI
+320 ILVTIADM
-328 EIIDVSTTDTNDYKC
+328 EIIEVTTTDTNDYKC
-343 KFDTQDGTKHNPF
+343 KFDTQDGTKYNQF

-490 YHYDRVSYDGRLW
+490 YYYDRVSYDGRLW

-509 TTAEPSVDNE
+509 TTNPPSVDNE

-539 WVEIVGDRL
+539 WVEITGERL
-548 FMYDNPDFTGTPE
+548 FMYDNPDFTGDPN
-561 PASITLT
+561 PAVITLT
-568 CNTYGMENPTYVW
+568 CNAYGMENPTYVW
-581 INKATNL
+581 TNKYTSEVIGDTKYL
-588 IISNSR
+588 DVR
-594 ELLVTPSM
+594 PDM
-602 FGDRRNMM
+602 FGDRRNIL
-610 VRCTVTYDGKDY
+610 VRCTVTYEGSEY

-640 YYIDLSNGNMT
+640 YYVDLSNGNMT
-651 IPYDSSGNN
+651 VPYDSSGNN

-681 VIQEITANTVEG
+681 VIQEITAETVDG
-693 AATVNIEGD
+693 VATVSIEND

-716 QLHVK
+716 QLTIK
-721 INDNITLTKDLWINK
+721 INDSVTLTKDLWINK
-736 VHNGENGFDGV
+736 VHNGKNGFDGV

-783 NPTYKWFWSVAGENN
+783 DPTYKWFWSVAGENN

-831 VTTAAGGGPTY
+831 VTTATGGGPTY
-842 TDMMTINKVFDGKD
+842 IDMMTINKVFDGKD

-926 SKTLTVAR
+926 SKTLSVAR
-934 LGNSYNSTVF
+934 LGNSYNSTIF
-944 KVEFKVDSS
+944 KIEFKVDGS

-979 RSNESQP
+979 KTTSSSV
-986 GTPTF
+986 GAPTF
-991 NNRPS
+991 SSRPS
-996 AGGSYS
+996 SGGSYS
-1002 NGNYWYVDAPASNGY
+1002 NGNYWYIDPPAATGSY

-1022 TALFDGKTGLKK
+1022 TALFDGETGLKK
-1034 SGESWTTPTK
+1034 SGESWTTPVK
-1044 ISGIDG
+1044 ISGMDG
-1050 QDGSGTIM
+1050 QDGQDGDRG
-1058 VFKAYSKTSTP
+1058 P
-1069 STPTGS
+1069 QGPQG
-1075 NVPPSGWYTSPP
+1075 PPGENG
-1087 AYDSSYQALYM
+1087 AKGD
-1098 SKATVGTN
+1098 
-1106 NQATSSWSTPRPISG
+1106 SG
-1121 PAGPA
+1121 PG
-1126 GATGA
+1126 
-1131 SGPALNIRGEYVPG
+1131 LNFRGEYNPD
-1145 ARYYRSKDLVD
+1145 YYYYWTEDLRDVVKRNG
-1156 IVYHT
+1156 VYYAAN
-1161 GTEKYYMV
+1161 KA
-1169 SPRITSTTATP
+1169 SITP
-1180 GSSSEWTVMN
+1180 GWSSSEWKAMN
-1190 SFENLATK
+1190 SFKNIATGV
-1198 LFFAEEAT
+1198 LFAEEAT
-1206 IGGWVF
+1206 IGGWRF
-1212 SKANE
+1212 SPSNS
-1217 SYIRSVSNTVRLDG
+1217 SYIRALSNTVCIYGADASEDIPFLSAGSGTNYGYDTSTKKPNTKAPLKIYAGGTLTVGDGQVTANAGITGNGTSYDSVRFWAGETFDNRTSAPFRVKQDG
-1231 SSSPKDNLHF
+1231 SFVATN
-1241 AIGANAFSSP
+1241 G
-1251 SSAVLRIDKTGK
+1251 T
-1263 LFCSNVELTGKI
+1263 LTGKFQTSTNAGASRI
-1275 TANSGKIGGFSI
+1275 VLANSSSNRILELYSGSSLTGYI
-1287 ENSWLKTDT
+1287 ETGNS
-1296 SIANNATFISMT
+1296 SF
-1308 NSAATIRFGQDLVPS
+1308 RFKGPDGNYNTWI
-1323 SAGGSFTLTS
+1323 AGGAFVLDVTFSGKRRQFQATASGGL
-1333 EITNNNTQSTS
+1333 EVNNMDI
-1344 FLGKTQ
+1344 FF
-1350 NCAIRAKATKANR
+1350 R
-1363 NIGLYSVGK
+1363 
-1372 IISTDGVSWLTD
+1372 
-1384 VKTVWKTSF
+1384 
-1393 PYDELHAC
+1393 
-1401 NEFVFQLDKDMSF
+1401 
-1414 NLPTPAQISNAWG
+1414 NLPTSS
-1427 GTTGNSNGADPQWQS
+1427 TGLESGQVYRSGD
-1442 LYTFT
+1442 T
-1447 LLNTRHSK
+1447 LK
-1455 RLWVRG
+1455 IKV
-1461 VSEAPLV
+1461 
-1468 NHDGAIHNPGNYTYG
+1468 
-1483 TEVLYPGDVC
+1483 
-1493 TFRYFNRNWH
+1493 
-1503 IDVISRK
+1503 

>member
-121 EWIDEIDDKSTLDQ
+121 EWIDEIDDKSTLGQ
-135 LHDALNKITVLENL
+135 LHDALNKVTVLENL

-320 ILVTIADI
+320 ILVTVADI

-490 YHYDRVSYDGRLW
+490 YYYDRVSYDGRLW

-509 TTAEPSVDNE
+509 TTNPPSVDNE

-539 WVEIVGDRL
+539 WVEITGERL
-548 FMYDNPDFTGTPE
+548 FMYDNPDFTGDPK
-561 PASITLT
+561 PAMITLT
-568 CNTYGMENPTYVW
+568 CNAYGMENPTYVW
-581 INKATNL
+581 TNKYTSEVIGDTKYL
-588 IISNSR
+588 DVR
-594 ELLVTPSM
+594 PDM
-602 FGDRRNMM
+602 FGDRRNIL
-610 VRCTVTYDGKDY
+610 VRCTVTYEGSEY

-640 YYIDLSNGNMT
+640 YYVDLSNGNMT
-651 IPYDSSGNN
+651 VPYDSSGNN

-681 VIQEITANTVEG
+681 VIQEITAETVDG
-693 AATVNIEGD
+693 TATVSIEND

-716 QLHVK
+716 QLTIK
-721 INDNITLTKDLWINK
+721 INDSVTLTKDLWINK
-736 VHNGENGFDGV
+736 VHNGEDGFDGV
-747 DASYVMLSGEQI
+747 DASYVMLSGEQV
-759 FKYDQVGA
+759 FKYDKSGTVS
-767 VTPSAIKLY
+767 PSNITLY
-776 ATVYGLN
+776 ANVYGLTSV
-783 NPTYKWFWSVAGENN
+783 TYTWSWSVAGENS
-798 WAELKNEV
+798 WTTLDNEN
-806 GNILVVSPTGDYFK
+806 GSTLLVSPTGSYF
-820 GTVNEVTFKVE
+820 GSSVNEVTFRVE
-831 VTTAAGGGPTY
+831 VTSTNGGGATY
-842 TDMMTINKVFDGKD
+842 YDVLTINKLYDGKD
-856 GVSPYRGVL
+856 GESPYRGVL
-865 SNESHTVPATYDGIV
+865 SNEAHTVAATYNGVV
-880 DSADLANAK
+880 DSDELAKAK

-897 TRELEASEYT
+897 TRELSTSEYS
-907 ITYTNLDDNTQNQL
+907 ISYTNVDDTYQNQL
-921 AHDTD
+921 SHSSSTR
-926 SKTLTVAR
+926 TLTVAR
-934 LGNSYNSTVF
+934 LGTSYDSTIF
-944 KVEFKVDSS
+944 KIEFKVGGKT
-953 VVDVCDFTIT
+953 VDVCDFTIT

-979 RSNESQP
+979 KTTSSSV
-986 GTPTF
+986 GAPTF
-991 NNRPS
+991 SSRPS
-996 AGGSYS
+996 SGGSYS
-1002 NGNYWYVDAPASNGY
+1002 NGNYWYIDPPAATGSY

-1022 TALFDGKTGLKK
+1022 TALFDGETGLKK
-1034 SGESWTTPTK
+1034 SGESWTTPVK
-1044 ISGIDG
+1044 ISGMNGQDG
-1050 QDGSGTIM
+1050 QDGDRG
-1058 VFKAYSKTSTP
+1058 P
-1069 STPTGS
+1069 QGPQG
-1075 NVPPSGWYTSPP
+1075 PPGEDG
-1087 AYDSSYQALYM
+1087 AKGD
-1098 SKATVGTN
+1098 
-1106 NQATSSWSTPRPISG
+1106 SG
-1121 PAGPA
+1121 PG
-1126 GATGA
+1126 
-1131 SGPALNIRGEYVPG
+1131 LNFRGEYNSS
-1145 ARYYRSKDLVD
+1145 YYYYWTDDLRDVVKYNG
-1156 IVYHT
+1156 VYYAANKAT
-1161 GTEKYYMV
+1161 
-1169 SPRITSTTATP
+1169 ITP
-1180 GSSSEWTVMN
+1180 GWSASEWKAMN
-1190 SFENLATK
+1190 SFENVATGV
-1198 LFFAEEAT
+1198 LFAEEAT
-1206 IGGWVF
+1206 IGGWRF
-1212 SKANE
+1212 SPSDS
-1217 SYIRSVSNTVRLDG
+1217 SYIRSLSNKVCIYGADAEEDIPFLTAGSGANYGFDTSTKKPNTKAPLKMYHGGTLTVGDGQVTANAGITGNGTTGSSVRFWAGSTFSNRTSAPFRVKQDGSFVATNGTLTGTFQTGTSGSRIVIASAGTAISIYNGDGKETVSLYGNTNSGGILVRAG
-1231 SSSPKDNLHF
+1231 SSSASSVLFPDRIV
-1241 AIGANAFSSP
+1241 IG
-1251 SSAVLRIDKTGK
+1251 
-1263 LFCSNVELTGKI
+1263 
-1275 TANSGKIGGFSI
+1275 
-1287 ENSWLKTDT
+1287 
-1296 SIANNATFISMT
+1296 
-1308 NSAATIRFGQDLVPS
+1308 
-1323 SAGGSFTLTS
+1323 SAGYLIGTY
-1333 EITNNNTQSTS
+1333 N
-1344 FLGKTQ
+1344 GKSY
-1350 NCAIRAKATKANR
+1350 AKLP
-1363 NIGLYSVGK
+1363 I
-1372 IISTDGVSWLTD
+1372 
-1384 VKTVWKTSF
+1384 
-1393 PYDELHAC
+1393 PY
-1401 NEFVFQLDKDMSF
+1401 
-1414 NLPTPAQISNAWG
+1414 
-1427 GTTGNSNGADPQWQS
+1427 
-1442 LYTFT
+1442 
-1447 LLNTRHSK
+1447 
-1455 RLWVRG
+1455 
-1461 VSEAPLV
+1461 
-1468 NHDGAIHNPGNYTYG
+1468 
-1483 TEVLYPGDVC
+1483 GDVSSYPSG
-1493 TFRYFNRNWH
+1493 TIYRDSNYNLK
-1503 IDVISRK
+1503 VKA

>member
-157 SEGGGGSGEVPGFHT
+157 SEGGGTSGEVPGFHT

-223 MITSYD
+223 MITSND
-229 NTAPTDGNLYSA
+229 NTAPTDNNLYSA

-320 ILVTIADI
+320 ILVTVADI

-343 KFDTQDGTKHNPF
+343 KFDTQDGTKYNPF

-490 YHYDRVSYDGRLW
+490 YYYDRVSYDGRLW

-509 TTAEPSVDNE
+509 TTNPPSVDNE

-539 WVEIVGDRL
+539 WVEITGERL
-548 FMYDNPDFTGTPE
+548 FMYDNPDFTGDPK
-561 PASITLT
+561 PAMITLT
-568 CNTYGMENPTYVW
+568 CNAYGMENPTYVW
-581 INKATNL
+581 TNKYTSEVIGDTKYL
-588 IISNSR
+588 DVR
-594 ELLVTPSM
+594 PDM
-602 FGDRRNMM
+602 FGDRRNIL
-610 VRCTVTYDGKDY
+610 VRCTVTYEGSEY

-640 YYIDLSNGNMT
+640 YYVDLSNGNMT
-651 IPYDSSGNN
+651 VPYDSSGNN

-681 VIQEITANTVEG
+681 VIQEITAETVDG
-693 AATVNIEGD
+693 VATVSIEND

-716 QLHVK
+716 QLTIK
-721 INDNITLTKDLWINK
+721 INDSVTLTKDLWINK
-736 VHNGENGFDGV
+736 VHNGEDGFDGV
-747 DASYVMLSGEQI
+747 DASYVMLSGEQV
-759 FKYDQVGA
+759 FKYDKSGTVS
-767 VTPSAIKLY
+767 PSNITLY
-776 ATVYGLN
+776 ANVYGLTSV
-783 NPTYKWFWSVAGENN
+783 TYTWSWSVAGENS
-798 WAELKNEV
+798 WTTLDNEN
-806 GNILVVSPTGDYFK
+806 GSTLLVSPTGSYF
-820 GTVNEVTFKVE
+820 GSSVNEVTFRVE
-831 VTTAAGGGPTY
+831 VTSTNGGGATY
-842 TDMMTINKVFDGKD
+842 YDVLTINKLYDGKD
-856 GVSPYRGVL
+856 GESPYRGVL
-865 SNESHTVPATYDGIV
+865 SNEAHTVAATYNGVV
-880 DSADLANAK
+880 DSDELAKAK

-897 TRELEASEYT
+897 TRELSTSEYS
-907 ITYTNLDDNTQNQL
+907 ISYTNVDDTYQNQL
-921 AHDTD
+921 SHSSSTR
-926 SKTLTVAR
+926 TLTVAR
-934 LGNSYNSTVF
+934 LGTSYDSTIF
-944 KVEFKVDSS
+944 KIEFKVSGK

-972 YEISVYC
+972 FEISVYC
-979 RSNESQP
+979 KTTSSSV
-986 GTPTF
+986 GAPTF
-991 NNRPS
+991 SSRPS
-996 AGGSYS
+996 SGGSYS
-1002 NGNYWYVDAPASNGY
+1002 NGNYWYIDPPAATGSY

-1022 TALFDGKTGLKK
+1022 TALFDGETGLKK
-1034 SGESWTTPTK
+1034 SGEVWTTPVK
-1044 ISGIDG
+1044 ISGQDG
-1050 QDGSGTIM
+1050 QDGQDGEQG
-1058 VFKAYSKTSTP
+1058 P
-1069 STPTGS
+1069 QGPQG
-1075 NVPPSGWYTSPP
+1075 PPGENG
-1087 AYDSSYQALYM
+1087 AKGD
-1098 SKATVGTN
+1098 
-1106 NQATSSWSTPRPISG
+1106 SG
-1121 PAGPA
+1121 PG
-1126 GATGA
+1126 
-1131 SGPALNIRGEYVPG
+1131 LNFRGEYNSN
-1145 ARYYRSKDLVD
+1145 YYYYWTDDLRDVVKRSG
-1156 IVYHT
+1156 VYYAANKAT
-1161 GTEKYYMV
+1161 
-1169 SPRITSTTATP
+1169 ITP
-1180 GSSSEWTVMN
+1180 GWSASEWKAMN
-1190 SFENLATK
+1190 SFENVATGV
-1198 LFFAEEAT
+1198 LFAEEAT
-1206 IGGWVF
+1206 IGGWRF
-1212 SKANE
+1212 SPAD
-1217 SYIRSVSNTVRLDG
+1217 SGYIRSLTGNACLYGKETSQIPVFAAGNEDGYKGFDSSTGMSNPKASVKIWQSGYIAVGSDSNNCGMSGVGTSSNSVRFWAGKVYESRDSAPFKVMQDG
-1231 SSSPKDNLHF
+1231 SFVATN
-1241 AIGANAFSSP
+1241 G
-1251 SSAVLRIDKTGK
+1251 T
-1263 LFCSNVELTGKI
+1263 LTGKFQTSTNAGTSRI
-1275 TANSGKIGGFSI
+1275 VLGNFSSNRILELYSGSNMTMYVEHGNSSIRFKAADGQWNVWVGAGGFVRDVTVSGTRRQFI
-1287 ENSWLKTDT
+1287 L
-1296 SIANNATFISMT
+1296 NN
-1308 NSAATIRFGQDLVPS
+1308 DEL
-1323 SAGGSFTLTS
+1323 
-1333 EITNNNTQSTS
+1333 STS
-1344 FLGKTQ
+1344 NL
-1350 NCAIRAKATKANR
+1350 
-1363 NIGLYSVGK
+1363 K
-1372 IISTDGVSWLTD
+1372 IT
-1384 VKTVWKTSF
+1384 F
-1393 PYDELHAC
+1393 
-1401 NEFVFQLDKDMSF
+1401 N
-1414 NLPTPAQISNAWG
+1414 NLPTSSSGLQ
-1427 GTTGNSNGADPQWQS
+1427 TGQ
-1442 LYTFT
+1442 LY
-1447 LLNTRHSK
+1447 RS
-1455 RLWVRG
+1455 G
-1461 VSEAPLV
+1461 
-1468 NHDGAIHNPGNYTYG
+1468 DAIKIK
-1483 TEVLYPGDVC
+1483 V
-1493 TFRYFNRNWH
+1493 
-1503 IDVISRK
+1503 

>member
-135 LHDALNKITVLENL
+135 LHDALNKVTVLENL

-241 RRSDMNYISKKTD
+241 KRSDMNYISKKTD
-254 DTANGYIKFLKGI
+254 DIANGYIKFLKGI

-320 ILVTIADI
+320 ILVTVADI

-464 ISQVSGNGDIVRV
+464 ISQVSGNGDIIRV
-477 PIDRGQYIPGTTY
+477 PVDRGQYIPGTTY
-490 YHYDRVSYDGRLW
+490 YYYDRVSYDGRLW
-503 LCMAIS
+503 LCMATS

-568 CNTYGMENPTYVW
+568 CNTYGMENPEYVW
-581 INKATNL
+581 TNKYTNEIIGNSKEL
-588 IISNSR
+588 I
-594 ELLVTPSM
+594 VTPSR
-602 FGDRRNMM
+602 FDDRRNII
-610 VRCTVTYDGKDY
+610 VRCTVTYEGSTY

-640 YYIDLSNGNMT
+640 YYVDLSNGNMT
-651 IPYDSSGNN
+651 VPYDSSGNN

-681 VIQEITANTVEG
+681 VIQEITAETVDG
-693 AATVNIEGD
+693 VATVSIEND

-716 QLHVK
+716 KLTIK
-721 INDNITLTKDLWINK
+721 INDSVTLTKDLWINK
-736 VHNGENGFDGV
+736 VHNGEDGFDGV
-747 DASYVMLSGEQI
+747 DASYVMLSGEQV
-759 FKYDQVGA
+759 FKYDKNGTVS
-767 VTPSAIKLY
+767 PSNITLY
-776 ATVYGLN
+776 ANVYGLTSV
-783 NPTYKWFWSVAGENN
+783 TYTWSWSVAGENS
-798 WAELKNEV
+798 WTTLDNEN
-806 GNILVVSPTGDYFK
+806 GSTLLVSPTGSYF
-820 GTVNEVTFKVE
+820 GSSVNEVTFRVE
-831 VTTAAGGGPTY
+831 VTSTNGGGAVY
-842 TDMMTINKVFDGKD
+842 SDMLTINKLYDGKD
-856 GVSPYRGVL
+856 GVSPYHGVL
-865 SNESHTVPATYDGIV
+865 SNESHTVAATYDGIV
-880 DSADLANAK
+880 SSTELAKAK
-889 TTYTLYQG
+889 TTYTLFQG
-897 TRELEASEYT
+897 TTELSTSDYT
-907 ITYTNLDDNTQNQL
+907 ISYTNLDDNSQNQL
-921 AHDTD
+921 AHSTS

-934 LGNSYNSTVF
+934 LGNSYDSTVF
-944 KVEFKVDSS
+944 KVEFKVGGS

-979 RSNESQP
+979 RSNENQP
-986 GTPTF
+986 SAPSFTS
-991 NNRPS
+991 RPS
-996 AGGSYS
+996 SGGSYS
-1002 NGNYWYVDAPASNGY
+1002 NGNYWYIDAPASNGY

-1022 TALFDGKTGLKK
+1022 TALFDGETGLKK
-1034 SGESWTTPTK
+1034 SGERWTTPTK

-1050 QDGSGTIM
+1050 QDGSGTVM
-1058 VFKAYSKTSTP
+1058 VFRTYSKGYTP
-1069 STPTGS
+1069 STPSGTS
-1075 NVPPSGWYTSPP
+1075 VPPSNWYTNPP
-1087 AYDSSYQALYM
+1087 SFNEDSYDLFM
-1098 SKATVGTN
+1098 SKATVNAN
-1106 NQATSSWSTPRPISG
+1106 NVATSSWSTPVKING
-1121 PAGPA
+1121 PAGPQ
-1126 GATGA
+1126 GATGNA
-1131 SGPALNIRGEYVPG
+1131 GPALNIRGEWKSG
-1145 ARYYRSKDLVD
+1145 TYYRDKNLVD
-1156 IVYHT
+1156 VVYHT
-1161 GTEKYYMV
+1161 DTKTYYMV
-1169 SPRITSTTATP
+1169 SPGTASTTAEP
-1180 GSSSEWTVMN
+1180 SKSSAWTALN

-1206 IGGWVF
+1206 ISGWYF
-1212 SKANE
+1212 SPIRSGVG
-1217 SYIRSVSNTVRLDG
+1217 SYI
-1231 SSSPKDNLHF
+1231 KNL
-1241 AIGANAFSSP
+1241 
-1251 SSAVLRIDKTGK
+1251 
-1263 LFCSNVELTGKI
+1263 
-1275 TANSGKIGGFSI
+1275 ANSIILYGAGTTSVPVITIGS
-1287 ENSWLKTDT
+1287 N
-1296 SIANNATFISMT
+1296 ANNPAAIKDGDTYKPNTEAAIKIWQSGYMDLGEGVYSCGISGRGNSSDSVRFWAGTNWENERNAPFRVTQNGSVKATNGDFHGKFTAGATSGKRLVID
-1308 NSAATIRFGQDLVPS
+1308 NSDADWPLRFYGSNNKTVLQFGSDS
-1323 SAGGSFTLTS
+1323 SGSAMILSGNPKGYTMN
-1333 EITNNNTQSTS
+1333 ISTS
-1344 FLGKTQ
+1344 GLIFQGGTGGLWFDSNNGKCRIVM
-1350 NCAIRAKATKANR
+1350 N
-1363 NIGLYSVGK
+1363 
-1372 IISTDGVSWLTD
+1372 
-1384 VKTVWKTSF
+1384 
-1393 PYDELHAC
+1393 
-1401 NEFVFQLDKDMSF
+1401 
-1414 NLPTPAQISNAWG
+1414 NLPTSSSGLLSGQLYRD
-1427 GTTGNSNGADPQWQS
+1427 GNTVKIVA
-1442 LYTFT
+1442 
-1447 LLNTRHSK
+1447 
-1455 RLWVRG
+1455 
-1461 VSEAPLV
+1461 
-1468 NHDGAIHNPGNYTYG
+1468 
-1483 TEVLYPGDVC
+1483 
-1493 TFRYFNRNWH
+1493 
-1503 IDVISRK
+1503 

>member
-135 LHDALNKITVLENL
+135 LHDALNKVTVLENL

-223 MITSYD
+223 MITSND
-229 NTAPTDGNLYSA
+229 NTAPTDNNLYSA

-320 ILVTIADI
+320 ILVTVADI

-490 YHYDRVSYDGRLW
+490 YYYDRVSYDGRLW

-509 TTAEPSVDNE
+509 TTNPPSVDNE

-539 WVEIVGDRL
+539 WVEITGERL
-548 FMYDNPDFTGTPE
+548 FMYDNPDFTGDPK
-561 PASITLT
+561 PALITLT
-568 CNTYGMENPTYVW
+568 CNAYGMENPTYVW
-581 INKATNL
+581 TNKYTSEVIGDTKYL
-588 IISNSR
+588 DVR
-594 ELLVTPSM
+594 PDM
-602 FGDRRNMM
+602 FGDRRNIL
-610 VRCTVTYDGKDY
+610 VRCTVTYEGSEY

-640 YYIDLSNGNMT
+640 YYVDLSNGNMT
-651 IPYDSSGNN
+651 VPYDSSGNN

-681 VIQEITANTVEG
+681 VIQEITAETVDG
-693 AATVNIEGD
+693 VATVSIEND

-716 QLHVK
+716 KLTVK
-721 INDNITLTKDLWINK
+721 INDSVTLTKDLWINK
-736 VHNGENGFDGV
+736 VHNGEDGFDGV
-747 DASYVMLSGEQI
+747 DASYVMLSGEQV
-759 FKYDQVGA
+759 FKYDKSGTVS
-767 VTPSAIKLY
+767 PSNITLY
-776 ATVYGLN
+776 ANVYGLTSV
-783 NPTYKWFWSVAGENN
+783 TYTWSWSVAGENS
-798 WAELKNEV
+798 WTTLDNEN
-806 GNILVVSPTGDYFK
+806 GSTLLVSPTGSYF
-820 GTVNEVTFKVE
+820 GSSVNEVTFRVV
-831 VTTAAGGGPTY
+831 VTSTNGGGATY
-842 TDMMTINKVFDGKD
+842 YDVLTINKLYDGKD
-856 GVSPYRGVL
+856 GESPYRGVL
-865 SNESHTVPATYDGIV
+865 SNEAHTVAATYNGVV
-880 DSADLANAK
+880 DSDELAKAK

-897 TRELEASEYT
+897 TRELSTSEYS
-907 ITYTNLDDNTQNQL
+907 ISYTNLDDNTQNQL
-921 AHDTD
+921 AHDTS

-934 LGNSYNSTVF
+934 LGNSYDSTVF
-944 KVEFKVDSS
+944 KIEFKVSGK

-979 RSNESQP
+979 KTTSSSV
-986 GTPTF
+986 GAPTF
-991 NNRPS
+991 SSRPNS
-996 AGGSYS
+996 GGSYS
-1002 NGNYWYVDAPASNGY
+1002 NGNYWYIDPPAATGSY

-1022 TALFDGKTGLKK
+1022 TALFDGETGLKK
-1034 SGESWTTPTK
+1034 SGESWTTPVK
-1044 ISGIDG
+1044 ISGMDG
-1050 QDGSGTIM
+1050 QDGQDGDRG
-1058 VFKAYSKTSTP
+1058 P
-1069 STPTGS
+1069 QGPQG
-1075 NVPPSGWYTSPP
+1075 PPGEDG
-1087 AYDSSYQALYM
+1087 AKGD
-1098 SKATVGTN
+1098 
-1106 NQATSSWSTPRPISG
+1106 SG
-1121 PAGPA
+1121 PG
-1126 GATGA
+1126 
-1131 SGPALNIRGEYVPG
+1131 LNFRGEYNPD
-1145 ARYYRSKDLVD
+1145 YYYYWTEDLRDVVKRNG
-1156 IVYHT
+1156 VYYAAN
-1161 GTEKYYMV
+1161 KA
-1169 SPRITSTTATP
+1169 SITP
-1180 GSSSEWTVMN
+1180 GWSSSKWKAMN
-1190 SFENLATK
+1190 SFENIATGV
-1198 LFFAEEAT
+1198 LFAEEAT
-1206 IGGWVF
+1206 IGGWRF
-1212 SKANE
+1212 SPSNS
-1217 SYIRSVSNTVRLDG
+1217 SYIRALSNTVCIYGADASEDVPFLSAGSSTNYGYDTSTKKPNTKAPLKIYAGGTLTVGDGQVTANAGITGDGTTGSSVRFWAGSTFSNRTSAPFRVKQDGSFVATNGTLTGTFQTGTSGSRIVIASAGTAISIYNGDGKETVSLYGNTNSGGILVRAG
-1231 SSSPKDNLHF
+1231 SSSASSVLFPDRIV
-1241 AIGANAFSSP
+1241 IG
-1251 SSAVLRIDKTGK
+1251 
-1263 LFCSNVELTGKI
+1263 
-1275 TANSGKIGGFSI
+1275 
-1287 ENSWLKTDT
+1287 
-1296 SIANNATFISMT
+1296 
-1308 NSAATIRFGQDLVPS
+1308 
-1323 SAGGSFTLTS
+1323 SAGYLIGTY
-1333 EITNNNTQSTS
+1333 N
-1344 FLGKTQ
+1344 GKSY
-1350 NCAIRAKATKANR
+1350 AKLPIPFGNVSSYPSGTIYRDSNYNLKVKA
-1363 NIGLYSVGK
+1363 
-1372 IISTDGVSWLTD
+1372 
-1384 VKTVWKTSF
+1384 
-1393 PYDELHAC
+1393 
-1401 NEFVFQLDKDMSF
+1401 
-1414 NLPTPAQISNAWG
+1414 
-1427 GTTGNSNGADPQWQS
+1427 
-1442 LYTFT
+1442 
-1447 LLNTRHSK
+1447 
-1455 RLWVRG
+1455 
-1461 VSEAPLV
+1461 
-1468 NHDGAIHNPGNYTYG
+1468 
-1483 TEVLYPGDVC
+1483 
-1493 TFRYFNRNWH
+1493 
-1503 IDVISRK
+1503 

>member
-157 SEGGGGSGEVPGFHT
+157 SEGGGTSGEVPGFHT

-320 ILVTIADI
+320 ILVTVADI

-490 YHYDRVSYDGRLW
+490 YYYDRVSYDGRLW

-509 TTAEPSVDNE
+509 TTNPPSVDNE

-539 WVEIVGDRL
+539 WVEITGERL
-548 FMYDNPDFTGTPE
+548 FMYDNPDFTGDPK
-561 PASITLT
+561 PAMITLT
-568 CNTYGMENPTYVW
+568 CNAYGMENPTYVW
-581 INKATNL
+581 TNKYTSEVIGDTKYL
-588 IISNSR
+588 DVR
-594 ELLVTPSM
+594 PDM
-602 FGDRRNMM
+602 FGDRRNIL
-610 VRCTVTYDGKDY
+610 VRCTVTYEGSEY

-640 YYIDLSNGNMT
+640 YYVDLSNGNMT
-651 IPYDSSGNN
+651 VPYDSSGNN

-681 VIQEITANTVEG
+681 VIQEITAETVDG
-693 AATVNIEGD
+693 TATVSIEND

-716 QLHVK
+716 KLTVK
-721 INDNITLTKDLWINK
+721 INDSVTLTKDLWINK
-736 VHNGENGFDGV
+736 VHNGEDGFDGV
-747 DASYVMLSGEQI
+747 DASYVMLSGEQV
-759 FKYDQVGA
+759 FKYDKSGTVS
-767 VTPSAIKLY
+767 PSNITLY
-776 ATVYGLN
+776 ANVYGLTSV
-783 NPTYKWFWSVAGENN
+783 TYTWSWSVAGENS
-798 WAELKNEV
+798 WTTLDNE
-806 GNILVVSPTGDYFK
+806 NSSTLLVSPTGSYF
-820 GTVNEVTFKVE
+820 GSSVNEVTFRVE
-831 VTTAAGGGPTY
+831 VTSTNGGGATY
-842 TDMMTINKVFDGKD
+842 YDVLTINKIYDGKD
-856 GVSPYRGVL
+856 GESPYRGVL
-865 SNESHTVPATYDGIV
+865 SNEAHTVAAMYNGTV
-880 DSADLANAK
+880 DSAELAKAK

-897 TRELEASEYT
+897 TRELSTSEYS
-907 ITYTNLDDNTQNQL
+907 ISYTNVDDTYQNQL
-921 AHDTD
+921 SHSSSTR
-926 SKTLTVAR
+926 TLTVAR
-934 LGNSYNSTVF
+934 LGTSYDSTVF
-944 KVEFKVDSS
+944 KIEFKVGGKT
-953 VVDVCDFTIT
+953 VDVCDFTIT

-972 YEISVYC
+972 FEISVYC
-979 RSNESQP
+979 KTTSSSV
-986 GTPTF
+986 GAPTF
-991 NNRPS
+991 SSRPS
-996 AGGSYS
+996 VGGSYS
-1002 NGNYWYVDAPASNGY
+1002 NGNYWYVDPPAATGSY

-1022 TALFDGKTGLKK
+1022 TALFDGETGLKK
-1034 SGESWTTPTK
+1034 SGESWTTPVK
-1044 ISGIDG
+1044 ISGMDG
-1050 QDGSGTIM
+1050 QDGQDGDRG
-1058 VFKAYSKTSTP
+1058 P
-1069 STPTGS
+1069 QGPQG
-1075 NVPPSGWYTSPP
+1075 PPGKNG
-1087 AYDSSYQALYM
+1087 AKGD
-1098 SKATVGTN
+1098 
-1106 NQATSSWSTPRPISG
+1106 SG
-1121 PAGPA
+1121 PG
-1126 GATGA
+1126 
-1131 SGPALNIRGEYVPG
+1131 LNFRGEYNPSYYYYWTDDLRDVVKRKGVYYAANKATINPG
-1145 ARYYRSKDLVD
+1145 WSA
-1156 IVYHT
+1156 
-1161 GTEKYYMV
+1161 
-1169 SPRITSTTATP
+1169 
-1180 GSSSEWTVMN
+1180 SEWKTMN
-1190 SFENLATK
+1190 SFENIATGV
-1198 LFFAEEAT
+1198 LFAEEAT
-1206 IGGWVF
+1206 IGGWRF
-1212 SKANE
+1212 SPADT
-1217 SYIRSVSNTVRLDG
+1217 SYIRSLSNKVCIYGADAGEDIPFLTAGSGANYGFDTSTKKPNTKAPLKMYHGGTLTVGDGQVTANAGITGNGTSEDSVRFWAGSTFSNRTSAPFRVKQDGSFVATNGTLTGTFQTGTSGSRIVIASSGTAISIYNGSGKETVSLYGNTNSGGILVRAG
-1231 SSSPKDNLHF
+1231 SSSASSVLFPDRIV
-1241 AIGANAFSSP
+1241 IG
-1251 SSAVLRIDKTGK
+1251 
-1263 LFCSNVELTGKI
+1263 
-1275 TANSGKIGGFSI
+1275 
-1287 ENSWLKTDT
+1287 
-1296 SIANNATFISMT
+1296 
-1308 NSAATIRFGQDLVPS
+1308 
-1323 SAGGSFTLTS
+1323 SAGYLIGTY
-1333 EITNNNTQSTS
+1333 N
-1344 FLGKTQ
+1344 GKSY
-1350 NCAIRAKATKANR
+1350 AKLP
-1363 NIGLYSVGK
+1363 I
-1372 IISTDGVSWLTD
+1372 
-1384 VKTVWKTSF
+1384 
-1393 PYDELHAC
+1393 PY
-1401 NEFVFQLDKDMSF
+1401 
-1414 NLPTPAQISNAWG
+1414 
-1427 GTTGNSNGADPQWQS
+1427 
-1442 LYTFT
+1442 
-1447 LLNTRHSK
+1447 
-1455 RLWVRG
+1455 
-1461 VSEAPLV
+1461 
-1468 NHDGAIHNPGNYTYG
+1468 
-1483 TEVLYPGDVC
+1483 GDVSSYPSG
-1493 TFRYFNRNWH
+1493 TIYRDSNYNLK
-1503 IDVISRK
+1503 VKA

>member
-48 DKVAQVEE
+48 DKVAQVKE

-121 EWIDEIDDKSTLDQ
+121 EWIDEIDDKSTLNQ
-135 LHDALNKITVLENL
+135 LHDALNKVTVLENL

-320 ILVTIADI
+320 ILVSVADI

-464 ISQVSGNGDIVRV
+464 ISQISGNGDIVRV

-490 YHYDRVSYDGRLW
+490 YYYDRVSYDGRLW

-581 INKATNL
+581 TNRYTNEIIGNSKEL
-588 IISNSR
+588 I
-594 ELLVTPSM
+594 VTPSR
-602 FGDRRNMM
+602 FDDRRNIM
-610 VRCTVTYDGKDY
+610 VRCTVTYEGSEY

-640 YYIDLSNGNMT
+640 YYVDLSNGNMT
-651 IPYDSSGNN
+651 VPYDSSGNN

-681 VIQEITANTVEG
+681 VIQEITANVVDGT
-693 AATVNIEGD
+693 ATVSIEND

-716 QLHVK
+716 QLTVK
-721 INDNITLTKDLWINK
+721 INDSITLTKDLWVNK
-736 VHNGENGFDGV
+736 VHNGEDGFDGV
-747 DASYVMLSGEQI
+747 DASYVLLSGEQV
-759 FKYDQVGA
+759 FKYDKNGLVS
-767 VTPSAIKLY
+767 PSNITLY
-776 ATVYGLN
+776 ANVYGLESV
-783 NPTYKWFWSVAGENN
+783 TYTWSWSVAGENS
-798 WAELKNEV
+798 WTTLDNE
-806 GNILVVSPTGDYFK
+806 NSSMLLVSPTGSYF
-820 GTVNEVTFKVE
+820 GSNVNEVTFRVE
-831 VTTAAGGGPTY
+831 VTSTNGGGARY
-842 TDMMTINKVFDGKD
+842 YDMLTINKLYDGKD
-856 GVSPYRGVL
+856 GESPYHGIL
-865 SNESHTVPATYDGIV
+865 SNESHTVAATYDGIV
-880 DSADLANAK
+880 SSTELAKAK
-889 TTYTLYQG
+889 TTYMLFQG
-897 TRELEASEYT
+897 TTELSTSDYT
-907 ITYTNLDDNTQNQL
+907 ISYTNLDDNSQNQL
-921 AHDTD
+921 SHSSSTR
-926 SKTLTVAR
+926 TLTVAR
-934 LGNSYNSTVF
+934 LGNSYDSTVF
-944 KVEFKVDSS
+944 KVEFKVGGS

-986 GTPTF
+986 GAPTF
-991 NNRPS
+991 SRRPS

-1002 NGNYWYVDAPASNGY
+1002 NGNYWYIDAPASNGY

-1050 QDGSGTIM
+1050 QDGSGTVM
-1058 VFKAYSKTSTP
+1058 VFRAYSKGYTP
-1069 STPTGS
+1069 STPSGTS
-1075 NVPPSGWYTSPP
+1075 VPPSNWYINPP
-1087 AYDSSYQALYM
+1087 SYNEDYYDLFM
-1098 SKATVGTN
+1098 SKATVNAN
-1106 NQATSSWSTPRPISG
+1106 NVATSSWSTPVKING
-1121 PAGPA
+1121 PAGPQ
-1126 GATGA
+1126 GATGNA
-1131 SGPALNIRGEYVPG
+1131 GPALNIRGEWKSG
-1145 ARYYRSKDLVD
+1145 TYYRDKDLVD
-1156 IVYHT
+1156 VVYYT
-1161 GTEKYYMV
+1161 DTNTYYMV
-1169 SPRITSTTATP
+1169 SPGYANTTAEP
-1180 GSSSEWTVMN
+1180 SKSSAWTALN

-1206 IGGWVF
+1206 IGGWYF
-1212 SKANE
+1212 SPISSGVG
-1217 SYIRSVSNTVRLDG
+1217 SYIKNLANSIILYGAGTAQVPVITIGSNASNLAAIKDGDTYKPNKEAAIKIWQSGYMDLGEGVYSCGISGRG
-1231 SSSPKDNLHF
+1231 SSSDSVRFWAGTNWENEKNAPFRVTQNGSVKATNGDF
-1241 AIGANAFSSP
+1241 YGKFTAGA
-1251 SSAVLRIDKTGK
+1251 T
-1263 LFCSNVELTGKI
+1263 
-1275 TANSGKIGGFSI
+1275 SGKRLVID
-1287 ENSWLKTDT
+1287 NSDADWPLRFYDSNNKTVLQFGSD
-1296 SIANNATFISMT
+1296 SSG
-1308 NSAATIRFGQDLVPS
+1308 SAMILSGNPKGYTMDI
-1323 SAGGSFTLTS
+1323 
-1333 EITNNNTQSTS
+1333 STS
-1344 FLGKTQ
+1344 GLIFQGGTGGLWFDSNNGKCRIVM
-1350 NCAIRAKATKANR
+1350 N
-1363 NIGLYSVGK
+1363 
-1372 IISTDGVSWLTD
+1372 
-1384 VKTVWKTSF
+1384 
-1393 PYDELHAC
+1393 
-1401 NEFVFQLDKDMSF
+1401 
-1414 NLPTPAQISNAWG
+1414 NLPTSSSGLLSGQLYRD
-1427 GTTGNSNGADPQWQS
+1427 GNTVKIVA
-1442 LYTFT
+1442 
-1447 LLNTRHSK
+1447 
-1455 RLWVRG
+1455 
-1461 VSEAPLV
+1461 
-1468 NHDGAIHNPGNYTYG
+1468 
-1483 TEVLYPGDVC
+1483 
-1493 TFRYFNRNWH
+1493 
-1503 IDVISRK
+1503 

>member
-106 DKHDSDLDS
+106 GKHDSDLDS

-254 DTANGYIKFLKGI
+254 DIANGYIKFLKGI

-320 ILVTIADI
+320 ILVTVADI

-490 YHYDRVSYDGRLW
+490 YYYDRVSYDGRLW

-509 TTAEPSVDNE
+509 TTNPPSVDNE

-539 WVEIVGDRL
+539 WVEITGERL
-548 FMYDNPDFTGTPE
+548 FMYDNPDFTGDPK
-561 PASITLT
+561 PAMITLT
-568 CNTYGMENPTYVW
+568 CNAYGMENPTYVW
-581 INKATNL
+581 TNKYTSEVIGDTKYL
-588 IISNSR
+588 DVR
-594 ELLVTPSM
+594 PDM
-602 FGDRRNMM
+602 FGDRRNIL
-610 VRCTVTYDGKDY
+610 VRCTVTYEGSEY

-640 YYIDLSNGNMT
+640 YYVDLSNGNMT
-651 IPYDSSGNN
+651 VPYDSSGNN

-681 VIQEITANTVEG
+681 VIQEITAETVDG
-693 AATVNIEGD
+693 VATVSIEND

-716 QLHVK
+716 KLTIK
-721 INDNITLTKDLWINK
+721 INDSVTLTKDLWINK
-736 VHNGENGFDGV
+736 VHNGEDGFDGV
-747 DASYVMLSGEQI
+747 DASYVMLSGEQV
-759 FKYDQVGA
+759 FKYDKSGTVS
-767 VTPSAIKLY
+767 PSNITLY
-776 ATVYGLN
+776 ANVYGLTSV
-783 NPTYKWFWSVAGENN
+783 TYTWSWSVAGENS
-798 WAELKNEV
+798 WTTLDNEN
-806 GNILVVSPTGDYFK
+806 GSTLLVSPTGSYF
-820 GTVNEVTFKVE
+820 GSSVNEVTFRVE
-831 VTTAAGGGPTY
+831 VTSTNGGGATY
-842 TDMMTINKVFDGKD
+842 YDVLTINKLYDGKD
-856 GVSPYRGVL
+856 GESPYRGVL
-865 SNESHTVPATYDGIV
+865 SNEAHTVAATYNGVV
-880 DSADLANAK
+880 DSDELAKAK

-897 TRELEASEYT
+897 TRELSTSEYS
-907 ITYTNLDDNTQNQL
+907 ISYTNVDDTYQNQL
-921 AHDTD
+921 SHSSSTR
-926 SKTLTVAR
+926 TLTVAR
-934 LGNSYNSTVF
+934 LGNSYDSTVF
-944 KVEFKVDSS
+944 KIEFKVSGK

-979 RSNESQP
+979 RTTSSSV
-986 GTPTF
+986 GAPTF
-991 NNRPS
+991 SSRPS

-1002 NGNYWYVDAPASNGY
+1002 NGNYWYVDPPAATGSY

-1022 TALFDGKTGLKK
+1022 TALFDGETGLKK
-1034 SGESWTTPTK
+1034 SGESWTTPVK
-1044 ISGIDG
+1044 ISGMDG
-1050 QDGSGTIM
+1050 QDGQDGDRG
-1058 VFKAYSKTSTP
+1058 P
-1069 STPTGS
+1069 QGPQG
-1075 NVPPSGWYTSPP
+1075 PPGENG
-1087 AYDSSYQALYM
+1087 AKGD
-1098 SKATVGTN
+1098 
-1106 NQATSSWSTPRPISG
+1106 SG
-1121 PAGPA
+1121 PG
-1126 GATGA
+1126 
-1131 SGPALNIRGEYVPG
+1131 LNFRGEYNPS
-1145 ARYYRSKDLVD
+1145 YYYYWTDDLRDVVKRRG
-1156 IVYHT
+1156 VYYAANKAT
-1161 GTEKYYMV
+1161 
-1169 SPRITSTTATP
+1169 ITP
-1180 GSSSEWTVMN
+1180 GWSDSEWKAMN
-1190 SFENLATK
+1190 SFENIATGV
-1198 LFFAEEAT
+1198 LFAEEAT
-1206 IGGWVF
+1206 IGGWRF
-1212 SKANE
+1212 SPSDS
-1217 SYIRSVSNTVRLDG
+1217 SYIRAVSNTVCIYGADASEDVPFLSAGSGNNYGYDTSTKKPNTKAPLKIYAGGTITVGDGQVTANAGITGNGASGGSVRFWAGETFANRTSAPFRVKQDGSFVATNGTLTGTFQTGTSGSRIVIASAGTAISIYNGSGKETVSLYGNTNSGGILVRAG
-1231 SSSPKDNLHF
+1231 SSSASSVLFPDRIV
-1241 AIGANAFSSP
+1241 IG
-1251 SSAVLRIDKTGK
+1251 
-1263 LFCSNVELTGKI
+1263 
-1275 TANSGKIGGFSI
+1275 
-1287 ENSWLKTDT
+1287 
-1296 SIANNATFISMT
+1296 
-1308 NSAATIRFGQDLVPS
+1308 
-1323 SAGGSFTLTS
+1323 SAGYLIGTY
-1333 EITNNNTQSTS
+1333 N
-1344 FLGKTQ
+1344 GKSY
-1350 NCAIRAKATKANR
+1350 AKLP
-1363 NIGLYSVGK
+1363 I
-1372 IISTDGVSWLTD
+1372 
-1384 VKTVWKTSF
+1384 
-1393 PYDELHAC
+1393 PY
-1401 NEFVFQLDKDMSF
+1401 
-1414 NLPTPAQISNAWG
+1414 
-1427 GTTGNSNGADPQWQS
+1427 
-1442 LYTFT
+1442 
-1447 LLNTRHSK
+1447 
-1455 RLWVRG
+1455 
-1461 VSEAPLV
+1461 
-1468 NHDGAIHNPGNYTYG
+1468 
-1483 TEVLYPGDVC
+1483 GDVSSYPSG
-1493 TFRYFNRNWH
+1493 TIYRDSNYNLK
-1503 IDVISRK
+1503 VKA

>member
-35 DFNTSLSDTFATN
+35 NFTTSLSDTFATN

-80 TNVTNNLTSTV
+80 TNVTNNLTSTI

-135 LHDALNKITVLENL
+135 LHDALNKVTVLENL

-223 MITSYD
+223 MITSND

-241 RRSDMNYISKKTD
+241 KRSDMNYISKKTD

-320 ILVTIADI
+320 ILVTVADI

-343 KFDTQDGTKHNPF
+343 KFDTQDGTKYNPF

-452 TRISKNSKFVGT
+452 TRISKNSQFVGT

-490 YHYDRVSYDGRLW
+490 YYYDRVSYDGRLW

-509 TTAEPSVDNE
+509 TTNPPSVDNE

-539 WVEIVGDRL
+539 WVEITGERL
-548 FMYDNPDFTGTPE
+548 FMYDNPDFTGDPK
-561 PASITLT
+561 PALITLT
-568 CNTYGMENPTYVW
+568 CNAYGMENPTYVW
-581 INKATNL
+581 TNKYTSEVIGDTKYL
-588 IISNSR
+588 DVR
-594 ELLVTPSM
+594 PDM
-602 FGDRRNMM
+602 FGDRRNIL
-610 VRCTVTYDGKDY
+610 VRCTVTYEGSEY

-651 IPYDSSGNN
+651 VPYDSSGNN

-681 VIQEITANTVEG
+681 VIQEITAETVDG
-693 AATVNIEGD
+693 VATVSIEND

-716 QLHVK
+716 QLTVK
-721 INDNITLTKDLWINK
+721 INDSVTLTKDLWINK
-736 VHNGENGFDGV
+736 VHNGEDGFDGV

-759 FKYDQVGA
+759 FKYDKVGA
-767 VTPSAIKLY
+767 VTPSNITLY

-783 NPTYKWFWSVAGENN
+783 DPIYKWSWSVAGENN
-798 WAELKNEV
+798 WTELTNEV
-806 GNILVVSPTGDYFK
+806 GSTLVVSPTGDYFN
-820 GTVNEVTFKVE
+820 GTTNEVTFKVE
-831 VTTAAGGGPTY
+831 VTTAAGGGSTY
-842 TDMMTINKVFDGKD
+842 MDMMTINKVFDGKD
-856 GVSPYRGVL
+856 GESPYRGLL
-865 SNESHTVPATYDGIV
+865 SNESHTVPATYNGIV
-880 DSADLANAK
+880 DSTDLAKAK

-897 TRELEASEYT
+897 TRELETSEYT

-921 AHDTD
+921 AHDTS

-934 LGNSYNSTVF
+934 LGNSYDSTVF
-944 KVEFKVDSS
+944 KIEFKVGGKT
-953 VVDVCDFTIT
+953 VDVCDFTIT

-972 YEISVYC
+972 FEISVYC
-979 RSNESQP
+979 KTTSSSV
-986 GTPTF
+986 GAPTF
-991 NNRPS
+991 SSRPS
-996 AGGSYS
+996 SGGSYS
-1002 NGNYWYVDAPASNGY
+1002 NGNYWYIDPPAATGSY

-1022 TALFDGKTGLKK
+1022 TALFDGETGLKK
-1034 SGESWTTPTK
+1034 SGEVWTTPVK
-1044 ISGIDG
+1044 ISGQDG
-1050 QDGSGTIM
+1050 QDGQDGEQG
-1058 VFKAYSKTSTP
+1058 P
-1069 STPTGS
+1069 QGPQG
-1075 NVPPSGWYTSPP
+1075 PPGENG
-1087 AYDSSYQALYM
+1087 AKGD
-1098 SKATVGTN
+1098 
-1106 NQATSSWSTPRPISG
+1106 SG
-1121 PAGPA
+1121 PG
-1126 GATGA
+1126 
-1131 SGPALNIRGEYVPG
+1131 LNFRGEYNSS
-1145 ARYYRSKDLVD
+1145 YYYYWTDDLRDVVKRSG
-1156 IVYHT
+1156 VYYAANKAT
-1161 GTEKYYMV
+1161 
-1169 SPRITSTTATP
+1169 ITP
-1180 GSSSEWTVMN
+1180 GWSASEWKAMN
-1190 SFENLATK
+1190 SFENIATGV
-1198 LFFAEEAT
+1198 LFAEEAT
-1206 IGGWVF
+1206 IGGWRF
-1212 SKANE
+1212 SPSDS
-1217 SYIRSVSNTVRLDG
+1217 SYIRAVSNTVCIYGADASEDVPFLSAGYGSNYGYNTSTKKPNTKAPLKMYAGGTITVGDGQVTANAGITGNGTTSSSVRFWAGSTFDNRTSAPFRVKQDGSFVATNGTLTGTFQTGTSGSRIVIASAGTAISIYNGDGKETVSLYGNTNSGGILVRAG
-1231 SSSPKDNLHF
+1231 SSSASSVLFPDRIV
-1241 AIGANAFSSP
+1241 IG
-1251 SSAVLRIDKTGK
+1251 
-1263 LFCSNVELTGKI
+1263 
-1275 TANSGKIGGFSI
+1275 
-1287 ENSWLKTDT
+1287 
-1296 SIANNATFISMT
+1296 
-1308 NSAATIRFGQDLVPS
+1308 
-1323 SAGGSFTLTS
+1323 SAGYLIGTY
-1333 EITNNNTQSTS
+1333 N
-1344 FLGKTQ
+1344 GKSY
-1350 NCAIRAKATKANR
+1350 AKLP
-1363 NIGLYSVGK
+1363 I
-1372 IISTDGVSWLTD
+1372 
-1384 VKTVWKTSF
+1384 
-1393 PYDELHAC
+1393 PY
-1401 NEFVFQLDKDMSF
+1401 
-1414 NLPTPAQISNAWG
+1414 
-1427 GTTGNSNGADPQWQS
+1427 
-1442 LYTFT
+1442 
-1447 LLNTRHSK
+1447 
-1455 RLWVRG
+1455 
-1461 VSEAPLV
+1461 
-1468 NHDGAIHNPGNYTYG
+1468 
-1483 TEVLYPGDVC
+1483 GDVSSYPSG
-1493 TFRYFNRNWH
+1493 TIYRDSDYNLK
-1503 IDVISRK
+1503 VKA

>member
-135 LHDALNKITVLENL
+135 LHDALNKVTVLENL

-223 MITSYD
+223 MITSND

-241 RRSDMNYISKKTD
+241 KRSDMNYISKKTD

-320 ILVTIADI
+320 ILVTVADI

-490 YHYDRVSYDGRLW
+490 YYYDRVSYDGRLW

-509 TTAEPSVDNE
+509 TTNPPSVDNE

-539 WVEIVGDRL
+539 WVEITGERL
-548 FMYDNPDFTGTPE
+548 FMYDNPDFTGDPK
-561 PASITLT
+561 PAMITLT
-568 CNTYGMENPTYVW
+568 CNAYGMENPTYVW
-581 INKATNL
+581 TNKYTSEVIGDTKYL
-588 IISNSR
+588 DVR
-594 ELLVTPSM
+594 PDM
-602 FGDRRNMM
+602 FGDRRNIL
-610 VRCTVTYDGKDY
+610 VRCTVTYEGSEY

-640 YYIDLSNGNMT
+640 YYVDLSNGNMT
-651 IPYDSSGNN
+651 VPYDSSGNN

-681 VIQEITANTVEG
+681 VIQEITAETVDG
-693 AATVNIEGD
+693 VATVSIEND

-716 QLHVK
+716 QLTVK
-721 INDNITLTKDLWINK
+721 INDSVTLTKDLWINK
-736 VHNGENGFDGV
+736 VHNGEDGFDGV
-747 DASYVMLSGEQI
+747 DASYVMLSGEQV
-759 FKYDQVGA
+759 FKYDKSGTVS
-767 VTPSAIKLY
+767 PSNITLY
-776 ATVYGLN
+776 ANVYGLTSV
-783 NPTYKWFWSVAGENN
+783 TYTWSWSVAGENS
-798 WAELKNEV
+798 WTTLDNEN
-806 GNILVVSPTGDYFK
+806 GSTLLVSPTGSYF
-820 GTVNEVTFKVE
+820 GSSVNEVTFRVE
-831 VTTAAGGGPTY
+831 VTSTNGGGATY
-842 TDMMTINKVFDGKD
+842 YDVLTINKLYDGKD
-856 GVSPYRGVL
+856 GESPYRGVL
-865 SNESHTVPATYDGIV
+865 SNEAHTVAATYNGVV
-880 DSADLANAK
+880 DSDELAKAK

-897 TRELEASEYT
+897 TRELSTSEYS
-907 ITYTNLDDNTQNQL
+907 ISYTNVDDTYQNQL
-921 AHDTD
+921 SHSSSTR
-926 SKTLTVAR
+926 TLTVAK
-934 LGNSYNSTVF
+934 LGNSYDSTVF
-944 KVEFKVDSS
+944 KIEFKVSGK

-979 RSNESQP
+979 KTTSSSV
-986 GTPTF
+986 GAPTF
-991 NNRPS
+991 SSRPS
-996 AGGSYS
+996 SGGSYS
-1002 NGNYWYVDAPASNGY
+1002 NGNYWYIDPPAATGSY

-1022 TALFDGKTGLKK
+1022 TALFDGETGLKK
-1034 SGESWTTPTK
+1034 SGESWTTPVK
-1044 ISGIDG
+1044 ISGMDG
-1050 QDGSGTIM
+1050 QDGQDGDRG
-1058 VFKAYSKTSTP
+1058 P
-1069 STPTGS
+1069 QGPQG
-1075 NVPPSGWYTSPP
+1075 PPGEDG
-1087 AYDSSYQALYM
+1087 AKGD
-1098 SKATVGTN
+1098 
-1106 NQATSSWSTPRPISG
+1106 SG
-1121 PAGPA
+1121 PG
-1126 GATGA
+1126 
-1131 SGPALNIRGEYVPG
+1131 LNFRGEYNSS
-1145 ARYYRSKDLVD
+1145 YYYYWTDDLRDVVKYNG
-1156 IVYHT
+1156 VYYAANKAT
-1161 GTEKYYMV
+1161 
-1169 SPRITSTTATP
+1169 ITP
-1180 GSSSEWTVMN
+1180 GWSASEWKAMN
-1190 SFENLATK
+1190 SFENIATGV
-1198 LFFAEEAT
+1198 LFAEEAT
-1206 IGGWVF
+1206 IGGWRF
-1212 SKANE
+1212 SPADT
-1217 SYIRSVSNTVRLDG
+1217 SYIRSLSNKICIYGADAGEDIPFLTAG
-1231 SSSPKDNLHF
+1231 S
-1241 AIGANAFSSP
+1241 GANYGFDASTKKP
-1251 SSAVLRIDKTGK
+1251 NTKAPLKMYYGGT
-1263 LFCSNVELTGKI
+1263 LTVGDGQV
-1275 TANSGKIGGFSI
+1275 TAN
-1287 ENSWLKTDT
+1287 
-1296 SIANNATFISMT
+1296 
-1308 NSAATIRFGQDLVPS
+1308 
-1323 SAGGSFTLTS
+1323 AG
-1333 EITNNNTQSTS
+1333 ITGN
-1344 FLGKTQ
+1344 
-1350 NCAIRAKATKANR
+1350 
-1363 NIGLYSVGK
+1363 
-1372 IISTDGVSWLTD
+1372 
-1384 VKTVWKTSF
+1384 
-1393 PYDELHAC
+1393 
-1401 NEFVFQLDKDMSF
+1401 
-1414 NLPTPAQISNAWG
+1414 
-1427 GTTGNSNGADPQWQS
+1427 GTTGSSVRFWAGSTFSNRTSAPFRVKQDGSFVATNGTLTGSFKTTSSGNRLEINQANSLNMYNNKDQALCSLSFQLSKVSNVYWSELKMYNVSTSGAVSSAYVSLTPGTLKFVDSSGTTIIDSWYMKFNTSNFPTQS
-1442 LYTFT
+1442 SVSAYSAGTIYVDK
-1447 LLNTRHSK
+1447 NDGN
-1455 RLWVRG
+1455 RLKMK
-1461 VSEAPLV
+1461 
-1468 NHDGAIHNPGNYTYG
+1468 
-1483 TEVLYPGDVC
+1483 
-1493 TFRYFNRNWH
+1493 F
-1503 IDVISRK
+1503 

>member
-157 SEGGGGSGEVPGFHT
+157 SEGGGTSGEVPGFHT

-241 RRSDMNYISKKTD
+241 KRSDMNYISKKTD

-320 ILVTIADI
+320 ILVTIADM
-328 EIIDVSTTDTNDYKC
+328 EIIEVTTTDTNDYKC
-343 KFDTQDGTKHNPF
+343 KFDTQDGTKYNQF

-490 YHYDRVSYDGRLW
+490 YYYDRVSYDGRLW

-509 TTAEPSVDNE
+509 TTNPPSVDNE

-539 WVEIVGDRL
+539 WVEITGERL
-548 FMYDNPDFTGTPE
+548 FMYDNPDFTGDPK
-561 PASITLT
+561 PAMITLT
-568 CNTYGMENPTYVW
+568 CNAYGMENPTYVW
-581 INKATNL
+581 TNKYTSEVIGDTKYL
-588 IISNSR
+588 DVR
-594 ELLVTPSM
+594 PDM
-602 FGDRRNMM
+602 FGDRRNIL
-610 VRCTVTYDGKDY
+610 VRCTVTYEGSEY

-640 YYIDLSNGNMT
+640 YYVDLSNGNMT
-651 IPYDSSGNN
+651 VPYDSSGNN

-681 VIQEITANTVEG
+681 VIQEITAETVDG
-693 AATVNIEGD
+693 IATVSIEND

-716 QLHVK
+716 QLTIK
-721 INDNITLTKDLWINK
+721 INDSVTLTKDLWVNK
-736 VHNGENGFDGV
+736 VHNGEDGFDGV
-747 DASYVMLSGEQI
+747 DASYVMLSGEQV
-759 FKYDQVGA
+759 FKYDKEGT
-767 VTPSAIKLY
+767 VTPSNITLY
-776 ATVYGLN
+776 ANVYGLTSV
-783 NPTYKWFWSVAGENN
+783 TYIWSWSVAGENS
-798 WAELKNEV
+798 WTTLDNEN
-806 GNILVVSPTGDYFK
+806 GSTLLVSPTGSYF
-820 GTVNEVTFKVE
+820 GSSVNEVTFRVE
-831 VTTAAGGGPTY
+831 VTSTNGGGATY
-842 TDMMTINKVFDGKD
+842 YDVLTINKLYDGKD
-856 GVSPYRGVL
+856 GESPYRGVL
-865 SNESHTVPATYDGIV
+865 SNEAHTVAATYNGIV
-880 DSADLANAK
+880 DSEELAKAK

-897 TRELEASEYT
+897 TRELSSSEYSVS
-907 ITYTNLDDNTQNQL
+907 YVNVDDPYQNQL
-921 AHDTD
+921 SEDTETR
-926 SKTLTVAR
+926 TLTVAR
-934 LGNSYNSTVF
+934 LGNSYDSTVF
-944 KVEFKVDSS
+944 KIEFKVGGKT
-953 VVDVCDFTIT
+953 VDVCDFTIT

-979 RSNESQP
+979 KTTSSSV
-986 GTPTF
+986 GAPTF
-991 NNRPS
+991 NSRPS

-1002 NGNYWYVDAPASNGY
+1002 NGNYWYIDPPAATGRY

-1022 TALFDGKTGLKK
+1022 TALFDGETGLKK
-1034 SGESWTTPTK
+1034 SGESWTTPVK
-1044 ISGIDG
+1044 ISGMDG
-1050 QDGSGTIM
+1050 QDGQDGEQG
-1058 VFKAYSKTSTP
+1058 P
-1069 STPTGS
+1069 QGPQG
-1075 NVPPSGWYTSPP
+1075 PPGEDG
-1087 AYDSSYQALYM
+1087 AKGD
-1098 SKATVGTN
+1098 
-1106 NQATSSWSTPRPISG
+1106 SG
-1121 PAGPA
+1121 PG
-1126 GATGA
+1126 
-1131 SGPALNIRGEYVPG
+1131 LNFRGEYNKD
-1145 ARYYRSKDLVD
+1145 YYYYWTEDLRDVVKYNG
-1156 IVYHT
+1156 VYYAANKAT
-1161 GTEKYYMV
+1161 
-1169 SPRITSTTATP
+1169 ITP
-1180 GSSSEWTVMN
+1180 GWSSSEWKAMN
-1190 SFENLATK
+1190 SFENIATGV
-1198 LFFAEEAT
+1198 LFAEEAT
-1206 IGGWVF
+1206 IGGWRF
-1212 SKANE
+1212 SPADT
-1217 SYIRSVSNTVRLDG
+1217 SYIRSLSNKVCIYGADAGEDVPFLTAGSGANYGFDTSTKKPNTKAPLKMYHGGTLTVGDGQVTANAGITGNGTSGDSVRFWAGSTFSNRTSAPFRVKQDGSFVATNGTLTGTFQTGTSGSRIVIASSGTAISIYNGNGKETVSLYGNTNSGGILVRDG
-1231 SSSPKDNLHF
+1231 SSSASSVLFPDRIV
-1241 AIGANAFSSP
+1241 IG
-1251 SSAVLRIDKTGK
+1251 
-1263 LFCSNVELTGKI
+1263 
-1275 TANSGKIGGFSI
+1275 
-1287 ENSWLKTDT
+1287 
-1296 SIANNATFISMT
+1296 
-1308 NSAATIRFGQDLVPS
+1308 
-1323 SAGGSFTLTS
+1323 SAGYLIGTY
-1333 EITNNNTQSTS
+1333 N
-1344 FLGKTQ
+1344 GKSY
-1350 NCAIRAKATKANR
+1350 AKLP
-1363 NIGLYSVGK
+1363 I
-1372 IISTDGVSWLTD
+1372 
-1384 VKTVWKTSF
+1384 
-1393 PYDELHAC
+1393 PY
-1401 NEFVFQLDKDMSF
+1401 
-1414 NLPTPAQISNAWG
+1414 
-1427 GTTGNSNGADPQWQS
+1427 
-1442 LYTFT
+1442 
-1447 LLNTRHSK
+1447 
-1455 RLWVRG
+1455 
-1461 VSEAPLV
+1461 
-1468 NHDGAIHNPGNYTYG
+1468 
-1483 TEVLYPGDVC
+1483 GDVSSYPSG
-1493 TFRYFNRNWH
+1493 TVYRDGDYNLK
-1503 IDVISRK
+1503 VKA

>member
-56 DVDNLETKV
+56 DVDNLEIKV

-185 YTGDTNDLTTTD
+185 CTGDTNDLTTTD

-464 ISQVSGNGDIVRV
+464 ISQVSGNGDIIRV

-490 YHYDRVSYDGRLW
+490 YYYDRVSYDGRLW

-509 TTAEPSVDNE
+509 TTNPPSVDNE

-539 WVEIVGDRL
+539 WVEITGERL
-548 FMYDNPDFTGTPE
+548 FMYNNPDFTGDPK
-561 PASITLT
+561 PALITLT
-568 CNTYGMENPTYVW
+568 CNAYGMENPTYVW
-581 INKATNL
+581 TNKYTSEVIGDTKYL
-588 IISNSR
+588 DVR
-594 ELLVTPSM
+594 PDM
-602 FGDRRNMM
+602 FGDRRNIL
-610 VRCTVTYDGKDY
+610 VRCTVTYDGSEY

-640 YYIDLSNGNMT
+640 YYVDLSNGNMT
-651 IPYDSSGNN
+651 VPYDSSGNN

-681 VIQEITANTVEG
+681 VIQEITAETVDG
-693 AATVNIEGD
+693 VATVSIEND
-702 KVSLTSLGSPSARI
+702 KVSLTSLSSPSARI
-716 QLHVK
+716 KLTVK
-721 INDNITLTKDLWINK
+721 INDSVTLTKDLWINK
-736 VHNGENGFDGV
+736 VHNGEDGFDGV
-747 DASYVMLSGEQI
+747 DASYVMLSGEQV
-759 FKYDQVGA
+759 FKYDKSGTVS
-767 VTPSAIKLY
+767 PSNITLY
-776 ATVYGLN
+776 ANVYGLTSV
-783 NPTYKWFWSVAGENN
+783 TYTWSWSVAGENS
-798 WAELKNEV
+798 WTTLDNE
-806 GNILVVSPTGDYFK
+806 NSSTLLVSPTGSYF
-820 GTVNEVTFKVE
+820 GSSVNEVTFRVE
-831 VTTAAGGGPTY
+831 VTSTNGGGATY
-842 TDMMTINKVFDGKD
+842 YDVLTINKIYDGKD
-856 GVSPYRGVL
+856 GESPYRGVL
-865 SNESHTVPATYDGIV
+865 SNEAHTVAAMYNGTV
-880 DSADLANAK
+880 DSAELAKAK

-897 TRELEASEYT
+897 TRELSTSEYS
-907 ITYTNLDDNTQNQL
+907 ISYTNVDDTYQNQL
-921 AHDTD
+921 SHSSSTR
-926 SKTLTVAR
+926 TLTVAR
-934 LGNSYNSTVF
+934 LGTSYDSTVF
-944 KVEFKVDSS
+944 KIEFKVGGKT
-953 VVDVCDFTIT
+953 VDVCDFTIT

-972 YEISVYC
+972 FEISVYC
-979 RSNESQP
+979 KTTSSSV
-986 GTPTF
+986 GAPTF
-991 NNRPS
+991 SSRPS
-996 AGGSYS
+996 VGGSYS
-1002 NGNYWYVDAPASNGY
+1002 NGNYWYVDPPAATGSY

-1022 TALFDGKTGLKK
+1022 TALFDGETGLKK
-1034 SGESWTTPTK
+1034 SGESWTTPVK
-1044 ISGIDG
+1044 ISGMDG
-1050 QDGSGTIM
+1050 QDGQDGDRG
-1058 VFKAYSKTSTP
+1058 P
-1069 STPTGS
+1069 QGPQG
-1075 NVPPSGWYTSPP
+1075 PPGENG
-1087 AYDSSYQALYM
+1087 AKGD
-1098 SKATVGTN
+1098 
-1106 NQATSSWSTPRPISG
+1106 SG
-1121 PAGPA
+1121 PG
-1126 GATGA
+1126 
-1131 SGPALNIRGEYVPG
+1131 LNFRGEYNPSYYYYWTDDLRDVVKRGGVYYAANKPTINPG
-1145 ARYYRSKDLVD
+1145 WSA
-1156 IVYHT
+1156 
-1161 GTEKYYMV
+1161 
-1169 SPRITSTTATP
+1169 
-1180 GSSSEWTVMN
+1180 SEWKTMN
-1190 SFENLATK
+1190 SFENIATGV
-1198 LFFAEEAT
+1198 LFAGEAT
-1206 IGGWVF
+1206 IGGWRF
-1212 SKANE
+1212 SPAD
-1217 SYIRSVSNTVRLDG
+1217 SGYIRSLTGNACLYGKETTQIPVFAVGNEEGYKGFDSSTGMSNPKAAVKIWQSGYIAVGSDSNNCGMSGVGTRSNSVRFWAGKVYESRDSAPFKVMQDGSFKATNGTLTGTFKTTDSGNRFEINQANSLKMYNNKDQALCSLSFQLSEVSNVYWSELKMYNVST
-1231 SSSPKDNLHF
+1231 S
-1241 AIGANAFSSP
+1241 GAV
-1251 SSAVLRIDKTGK
+1251 SSAYVSLTPGTLKFVDSSGTTIIDSWYVKFNTSK
-1263 LFCSNVELTGKI
+1263 FPTQ
-1275 TANSGKIGGFSI
+1275 ASI
-1287 ENSWLKTDT
+1287 
-1296 SIANNATFISMT
+1296 
-1308 NSAATIRFGQDLVPS
+1308 SAY
-1323 SAGGSFTLTS
+1323 SAGTIYVDKNDG
-1333 EITNNNTQSTS
+1333 
-1344 FLGKTQ
+1344 
-1350 NCAIRAKATKANR
+1350 NR
-1363 NIGLYSVGK
+1363 LK
-1372 IISTDGVSWLTD
+1372 M
-1384 VKTVWKTSF
+1384 KF
-1393 PYDELHAC
+1393 
-1401 NEFVFQLDKDMSF
+1401 
-1414 NLPTPAQISNAWG
+1414 
-1427 GTTGNSNGADPQWQS
+1427 
-1442 LYTFT
+1442 
-1447 LLNTRHSK
+1447 
-1455 RLWVRG
+1455 
-1461 VSEAPLV
+1461 
-1468 NHDGAIHNPGNYTYG
+1468 
-1483 TEVLYPGDVC
+1483 
-1493 TFRYFNRNWH
+1493 
-1503 IDVISRK
+1503 